1 MLSISSIKGDAAY
14 YSHEDNY
21 YASGSLESRWMGDG
35 AEQLGLKGEVANGD
49 MDAVR
54 QGMLPDG
61 TDLSRMVDGVNKHRA
76 GYDLTFS
83 APKSVSVM
91 ALVGED
97 RRFVDAHNQAVKVVM
112 EEVEQLVSAR
122 ITEEGKTETVLT
134 GNMVAALYNH
144 DTSRD
149 LDPQLHTHALVFN
162 VTYAEEKWRALA
174 SDTRMKTG
182 FSENLYATKIAL
194 GNLYRA
200 VLREQVEAM
209 GFETVTS
216 GKNGLWEMRDVPTE
230 VFSSRSQAISEAA
243 GPDASAKSRDVAALD
258 TRQAKA
264 WADPELLKADW
275 RRRLVDE
282 KFDIDGYVQLAQT
295 RAEPTVTSANRE
307 KPTDGLA
314 TPAVDSATNVR
325 SGEMNQTDIQRAV
338 SDTIS
343 ALSEKKVQFT
353 WSEMLA
359 GTVNRLPAAPG
370 LFDQAR
376 AGIEAAITSQQLIPL
391 DREKGIFTS
400 DIHLLNELS
409 VHQLARAALQEQIV
423 LTFPERSQARTI
435 PSGDAVSV
443 LGQDKSPVAI
453 LSGRGGA
460 LALLERTEDVAM
472 MARAQ
477 GREVMVIA
485 SDARSG
491 QFLSESPHLAGSVM
505 LRSQLKAETVLPVQS
520 TVIVDRAERLSLKET
535 LLLQEKAISAG
546 AQLLFMDTENRQ
558 GTGNALSVLKAAEVP
573 QYRFYGT
580 ELPEVRLVSEP
591 DKRTRYGQLAQE
603 YVRLSGE
610 GRDVVA
616 QVSGAREQQQLTD
629 VIRDARR
636 DAGEIGKEQVTL
648 RVLEPVWLDSKT
660 RHQRDSYRAGMV
672 MEQWDAK
679 KKTLTRYTVDRVAEA
694 TNSLVLVPESGERQ
708 TLRVTQLD
716 SSWSLY
722 RSRSLEVAEG
732 DRVRALGR
740 ELKGAI
746 KAKEPMTVMGL
757 EEGVVR
763 LRAGDR
769 ELRLPTDRAVKLTHD
784 YVESTGAGVSAV
796 RTVLAAVGPRGLN
809 KPTLNTLAQSGND
822 IRIYT
827 PLDAIQA
834 ALKVESVAA
843 VRLASDQI
851 RQVAEEDHLETAM
864 RANRDKLMSDAEQ
877 AVSLAIPRAQAGK
890 IELSEVNLL
899 SESVKSGMKLTVIKA
914 EVARQVTSGELI
926 QLDVV
931 QGSGNRL
938 LVPRV
943 AYEME
948 KNIIRHIAEGKD
960 TVPPLMALT
969 PASVLK
975 GLTEGQRM
983 ATRTVLENT
992 DRFMAIQGYAGVGK
1006 TTQFR
1011 AVMSALNTLSES
1023 VRPEVIG
1030 LGPTHRAVHEMQD
1043 AGVNARTLA
1052 SFLSETRLAIQ
1063 AGESPDFR
1071 NVLFLTDESS
1081 MVGNR
1086 DMAELYQLVAAG
1098 GGRMVSSGDT
1108 AQLQAISTGQPF
1120 RLVQQRSAIDTVVMQ
1135 EIVRQT
1141 PTLRPAIESII
1152 AGQVDTSLRQVDD
1165 VSPQQ
1170 VPRQEGAWVP
1180 DNSVVEIRKPE
1191 KEQEQGAASE
1201 QTAAQETTTPEQ
1213 LSLVRTN
1220 IIEAIRDDWMG
1231 RTPEAQQQTL
1241 IVAELNADRHAIND
1255 AIHAVRHEKGD
1266 TGAEERTFT
1275 VLEPLRVPDN
1285 ALRAVET
1292 FAEYTGA
1299 VALMNERY
1307 WMVAEANLQDGV
1319 VTLRNTEG
1327 ESVLV
1332 SPQQNTA
1339 QDISLFTHRG
1349 LTLSQGDRVRFTRS
1363 DTDRGYV
1370 ANSLW
1375 EVAGFTDDGA
1385 VRFRQGDQEK
1395 IVDPQKVIEDRHVDL
1410 AYALTV
1416 YGVQGASE
1424 RFVIALFGA
1433 EGGRKMMASLESL
1446 YVTLSRAK
1454 EHVQVY
1460 TDNFVT
1466 WSGLAGQSNAG
1477 KTAHELLHQD
1487 SDREALTGN
1496 RLLATAS
1503 RLDKTALGRRVLSE
1517 SGLTGESLARFIGAG
1532 KKYPTPY
1539 VALPVWTRHGREAGA
1554 LLTEIRLEDEGARVV
1569 LGEETRLRGGEDAQ
1583 FAGLQASR
1591 NGQTLVAD
1599 STEAALRLAQNNPES
1614 GVIIRLHGEDKLLNA
1629 ARLTGGRIME
1639 PEDTVQSIRAVAD
1652 AENAAK
1658 ADDPIGLVPD
1668 EQQKLEEAQ
1677 DKAARELVEKTRN
1690 ETLAVMPASDIDKR
1704 DPLLSPDDERR
1715 LREGADRTFRELDD
1729 AARAVAADERGTRQQ
1744 VREQMQRTERE
1755 WVTNPPE
1762 KAIELE
1768 KTLGGD

>member
-1 MLSISSIKGDAAY
+1 MLSISSIKGDAGY

-21 YASGSLESRWMGDG
+21 YASGSLDSRWMGEG
-35 AEQLGLKGEVANGD
+35 AEKLGLKGEVASAD

-54 QGMLPDG
+54 QGKLPDG
-61 TDLSRMVDGVNKHRA
+61 SDLSRMVNGVNKHRS

-97 RRFVDAHNQAVKVVM
+97 RRFIEAHNRAVAVVM
-112 EEVEQLVSAR
+112 QEVEKLVSAR

-162 VTYAEEKWRALA
+162 ATFADEKWRSLA

-194 GNLYRA
+194 GNLYRSA
-200 VLREQVEAM
+200 LREDIESM
-209 GFETVTS
+209 GFETVTA
-216 GKNGLWEMRDVPTE
+216 GKNGLWELKDVPVD
-230 VFSSRSQAISEAA
+230 VFSSRSQAIREAA

-275 RRRLVDE
+275 RRRLADE
-282 KFDIDGYVQLAQT
+282 KFDIDGYIRQAQA
-295 RAEPTVTSANRE
+295 RVEVPGTVAGGHSGIHA
-307 KPTDGLA
+307 PDLSGGA
-314 TPAVDSATNVR
+314 S
-325 SGEMNQTDIQRAV
+325 SGEIADEQVRKAV

-359 GTVNRLPAAPG
+359 GTVNRLPSAPG
-370 LFDQAR
+370 LFEQAR
-376 AGIEAAITSQQLIPL
+376 AGIDAAIEGQRLIPL

-409 VHQLARAALQEQIV
+409 VHQLARTAIQEQTV
-423 LTFPERSQARTI
+423 LVFPERAQERDTPA
-435 PSGDAVSV
+435 GDAVSV
-443 LGQDKSPVAI
+443 LMQDKSPVAI

-460 LALLERTEDVAM
+460 QALRERTEDVAM
-472 MARAQ
+472 MARSQ

-485 SDARSG
+485 ADGRSG
-491 QFLSESPHLAGSVM
+491 QFMSESPHLAGHVM
-505 LRSQLKAETVLPVQS
+505 LRSQMNADTVLPVQG
-520 TVIVDRAERLSLKET
+520 TVIVDRAERLSLKEMV
-535 LLLQEKAISAG
+535 LLQEKALSVG
-546 AQLLFMDTENRQ
+546 AQLIFMDTENRQ
-558 GTGNALSVLKAAEVP
+558 GTGNALSVLKEAGIP
-573 QYRFYGT
+573 QYRFYST
-580 ELPEVRLVSEP
+580 QLPEVRLVSEA
-591 DKRTRYGQLAQE
+591 DKRSRYGQLAQD
-603 YVRLSGE
+603 YVRLSAE
-610 GRDVVA
+610 GQDVVA
-616 QVSGAREQQQLTD
+616 QVTGAREQQQLTD

-636 DAGEIGKEQVTL
+636 EAGELGREQMTI

-660 RHQRDSYRAGMV
+660 RHQRDNYRAGMV
-672 MEQWDAK
+672 MEQWDAEK
-679 KKTLTRYTVDRVAEA
+679 KMMTRHTIDRVAEA
-694 TNSLVLVPESGERQ
+694 TNSLVLLGEDGSRL
-708 TLRVTQLD
+708 TLKVSQLD
-716 SSWSLY
+716 GSWSLY
-722 RSRSLEVAEG
+722 RSRTLAVSEG
-732 DRVRALGR
+732 DRIRALGR

-746 KAKEPMTVMGL
+746 KAKEQFTVTAL
-757 EEGVVR
+757 ENGAIR
-763 LRAGDR
+763 LRSGER
-769 ELRLPTDRAVKLTHD
+769 ELRLPTERAVKLAHD
-784 YVESTGAGVSAV
+784 YVEGTGAGTSAS
-796 RTVLAAVGPRGLN
+796 RTVLAAVGPRALN
-809 KPTLNTLAQSGND
+809 KQVLNALAQSGGE

-827 PLDAIQA
+827 PLEAGQA
-834 ALKVESVAA
+834 ARKVESVSA
-843 VRLASDQI
+843 VRLASDQL
-851 RQVAEEDHLETAM
+851 RQSTGEANLDTAIQAS
-864 RANRDKLMSDAEQ
+864 RERLMSDAEQ
-877 AVSLAIPRAQAGK
+877 AVNLAIPRAQQGQVH
-890 IELSEVNLL
+890 LSELTLL
-899 SESVKSGMKLTVIKA
+899 AEAVKSGQRLADVRA
-914 EVARQVTSGELI
+914 EITRQVDSGALI
-926 QLDVV
+926 KLDSIAGV
-931 QGSGNRL
+931 GNRV

-948 KNIIRHIAEGKD
+948 KSIIRHIAEGKD
-960 TVPPLMALT
+960 AVQPLMALT
-969 PASVLK
+969 PASVLS
-975 GLTEGQRM
+975 GLTAGQRE

-1011 AVMSALNTLSES
+1011 AVMGALNTLSES
-1023 VRPEVIG
+1023 VRPQVIG
-1030 LGPTHRAVHEMQD
+1030 LGPTHRAVHEMRE
-1043 AGVNARTLA
+1043 AGVDARTLA
-1052 SFLSETRLAIQ
+1052 SFLSETRQAIQ
-1063 AGESPDFR
+1063 AGETPDFR

-1141 PTLRPAIESII
+1141 PALRPAIESII

-1170 VPRQEGAWVP
+1170 VPRQAGAWVP
-1180 DNSVVEIRKPE
+1180 EKSVMEIRKPE
-1191 KEQEQGAASE
+1191 KEPEQGR
-1201 QTAAQETTTPEQ
+1201 TAALEALKPEQ
-1213 LSLVRTN
+1213 LSPARTD
-1220 IIEAIRDDWMG
+1220 IIAAIRDDWMG

-1241 IVAELNADRHAIND
+1241 IMAELNADRHAINE
-1255 AIHAVRHEKGD
+1255 AIHVARHEKGD

-1285 ALRAVET
+1285 ALRAAET

-1299 VALMNERY
+1299 VAMMNERY
-1307 WMVAEANLQDGV
+1307 WTVADVNPQDGV
-1319 VTLRNTEG
+1319 VTLRNTDG
-1327 ESVLV
+1327 ESALI

-1339 QDISLFTHRG
+1339 QDISLFTHRE

-1375 EVAGFTDDGA
+1375 EVAGFTEEGGI
-1385 VRFRQGDQEK
+1385 RFRQGEQEK
-1395 IVDPQKVIEDRHVDL
+1395 IVDPQAMTEDRHIDL

-1424 RFVIALFGA
+1424 RFAIALTGT
-1433 EGGRKMMASLESL
+1433 EGGRKRMASLEST

-1460 TDNFVT
+1460 TDNLEDWQQQVRQT
-1466 WSGLAGQSNAG
+1466 NGG
-1477 KTAHELLHQD
+1477 KTAHDLLHEK
-1487 SDREALTGN
+1487 SDRESDTGN

-1503 RLDKTALGRRVLSE
+1503 RLDKTALGRRVLAE
-1517 SGLTGESLARFIGAG
+1517 NGLEGETMARFIAAG
-1532 KKYPTPY
+1532 KKYPSPY
-1539 VALPVWTRHGREAGA
+1539 VALPVWTRHGKEAGA
-1554 LLTEIRLEDEGARVV
+1554 LLTEIRIEDDGMRVV
-1569 LGEETRLRGGEDAQ
+1569 LSEESRLRGGEDAQ

-1591 NGQTLVAD
+1591 NGQTLIAD
-1599 STEAALRLAQNNPES
+1599 SADAALRLAQENPES
-1614 GVIIRLHGEDKLLNA
+1614 GVVIRLHGEERLLNA
-1629 ARLTGGRIME
+1629 ARLTGGRITE
-1639 PEDTVQSIRAVAD
+1639 PDELSRALRNVAD
-1652 AENAAK
+1652 AETAAK
-1658 ADDPIGLVPD
+1658 AEDPITLPPD
-1668 EQQKLEEAQ
+1668 EQQKLAEAQ
-1677 DKAARELVEKTRN
+1677 EKAARELAEQARRELLSVAPQKDE
-1690 ETLAVMPASDIDKR
+1690 DKR
-1704 DPLLSPDDERR
+1704 DPLLSADDERR
-1715 LREGADRTFRELDD
+1715 LRDGTERESRELDE
-1729 AARAVAADERGTRQQ
+1729 AVREAVAGGRGARQQ

-1755 WVTNPPE
+1755 WVVKMPE
-1762 KAIELE
+1762 KEIELE

>member
-1 MLSISSIKGDAAY
+1 MLSISSIKGDAGY

-21 YASGSLESRWMGDG
+21 YASGSLDSRWMGEG
-35 AEQLGLKGEVANGD
+35 AEKLGLKGEVASAD

-54 QGMLPDG
+54 QGKLPDG
-61 TDLSRMVDGVNKHRA
+61 SDLSRMVNGVNKHRS

-97 RRFVDAHNQAVKVVM
+97 RRFIEAHNRAVAVVM
-112 EEVEQLVSAR
+112 QEVEKLVSAR

-162 VTYAEEKWRALA
+162 ATFADEKWRSLA

-182 FSENLYATKIAL
+182 FSENLYATKIAF
-194 GNLYRA
+194 GNLYRSA
-200 VLREQVEAM
+200 LREDVESM
-209 GFETVTS
+209 GFETVTA
-216 GKNGLWEMRDVPTE
+216 GKNGLWELKDVPVD
-230 VFSSRSQAISEAA
+230 VFSSRSQAIREAA

-275 RRRLVDE
+275 RRRLADE
-282 KFDIDGYVQLAQT
+282 KFDIDGYIRQAQA
-295 RAEPTVTSANRE
+295 RVEVP
-307 KPTDGLA
+307 G
-314 TPAVDSATNVR
+314 AVAGGHSGIHAPDLSGGAS
-325 SGEMNQTDIQRAV
+325 SGEIADEQVRKAV

-359 GTVNRLPAAPG
+359 GTVNRLPSAPG
-370 LFDQAR
+370 LFEQAR
-376 AGIEAAITSQQLIPL
+376 AGIDAAIERQRLIPL

-409 VHQLARAALQEQIV
+409 VHQLARTAIQEQTV
-423 LTFPERSQARTI
+423 LVFPERAQERDI
-435 PSGDAVSV
+435 PAGDAVSV
-443 LGQDKSPVAI
+443 LTQDKSPVAI

-460 LALLERTEDVAM
+460 QALRERTEDVAM
-472 MARAQ
+472 MARSQ

-485 SDARSG
+485 ADGRSG
-491 QFLSESPHLAGSVM
+491 QFMSESPHLAGHVM
-505 LRSQLKAETVLPVQS
+505 LRSQMNADTVLPVQG
-520 TVIVDRAERLSLKET
+520 TVIVDRAERLSLKEMV
-535 LLLQEKAISAG
+535 LLQEKALSAG
-546 AQLLFMDTENRQ
+546 AQLIFMDTENRQ
-558 GTGNALSVLKAAEVP
+558 GTGNALSVLKEAGIP

-580 ELPEVRLVSEP
+580 QLPEVRLVSEA
-591 DKRTRYGQLAQE
+591 DKRSRYGQLAQD
-603 YVRLSGE
+603 YVRLSAE

-616 QVSGAREQQQLTD
+616 QVTGAREQQQLTD
-629 VIRDARR
+629 IIRDARR
-636 DAGEIGKEQVTL
+636 EAGELGREQMTI

-660 RHQRDSYRAGMV
+660 RHQRDNYRAGMV
-672 MEQWDAK
+672 MEQWDAEK
-679 KKTLTRYTVDRVAEA
+679 KMMTRHTIDRVAEA
-694 TNSLVLVPESGERQ
+694 TNSLVLLGEDGSRL
-708 TLRVTQLD
+708 TLKVSQLD
-716 SSWSLY
+716 GSWSLY
-722 RSRSLEVAEG
+722 RSRTLAVSEG
-732 DRVRALGR
+732 DRLRALGR

-746 KAKEPMTVMGL
+746 KAKEQFTVTAL
-757 EEGVVR
+757 ENGAIR
-763 LRAGDR
+763 LRSGDR
-769 ELRLPTDRAVKLTHD
+769 ELRLPTERAVKLAHD
-784 YVESTGAGVSAV
+784 YVEGTGAGTSVS

-809 KPTLNTLAQSGND
+809 KQVLNALAQSGGD

-827 PLDAIQA
+827 PLETGQA
-834 ALKVESVAA
+834 ARKVESVSA
-843 VRLASDQI
+843 VRLASDQV
-851 RQVAEEDHLETAM
+851 RQSTGEANLDTAIQAS
-864 RANRDKLMSDAEQ
+864 RERLMSDAEQ
-877 AVSLAIPRAQAGK
+877 AVNLAIPRAQQGQVH
-890 IELSEVNLL
+890 LSELTLL
-899 SESVKSGMKLTVIKA
+899 AEAVKSGQRLADVRA
-914 EVARQVTSGELI
+914 EITRQVDSGALI
-926 QLDVV
+926 KLDSVAGV
-931 QGSGNRL
+931 GNRV

-948 KNIIRHIAEGKD
+948 KSIIRHIAEGKD
-960 TVPPLMALT
+960 AVQPLMALT
-969 PASVLK
+969 PASVLS
-975 GLTEGQRM
+975 GLTAGQRE

-1011 AVMSALNTLSES
+1011 AVMGALNTLSES
-1023 VRPEVIG
+1023 VRPQVIG
-1030 LGPTHRAVHEMQD
+1030 LGPTHRAVHEMRE
-1043 AGVNARTLA
+1043 AGVDARTLA
-1052 SFLSETRLAIQ
+1052 SFLSETRQAIQ
-1063 AGESPDFR
+1063 AGETPDFR

-1141 PTLRPAIESII
+1141 PALRPAIESII

-1170 VPRQEGAWVP
+1170 VPRQAGAWVP
-1180 DNSVVEIRKPE
+1180 EKSVMEIRKPE
-1191 KEQEQGAASE
+1191 KEPEPEQGR
-1201 QTAAQETTTPEQ
+1201 TAAQEALKPEQ
-1213 LSLVRTN
+1213 LSPARTD
-1220 IIEAIRDDWMG
+1220 IIAAIRDDWMG

-1241 IVAELNADRHAIND
+1241 IMAELNADRHAINE
-1255 AIHAVRHEKGD
+1255 AIHVARHEKGD

-1285 ALRAVET
+1285 ALRAAET

-1299 VALMNERY
+1299 VAMMNERY
-1307 WMVAEANLQDGV
+1307 WTVAEVDTQDAV
-1319 VTLRNTEG
+1319 VTLRNADG
-1327 ESVLV
+1327 ESVLL

-1339 QDISLFTHRG
+1339 QDISLFTPRD
-1349 LTLSQGDRVRFTRS
+1349 LTISQGDRVRFTRS

-1375 EVAGFTDDGA
+1375 EVAGFTDEGA
-1385 VRFRQGDQEK
+1385 IRFRQGGQEK
-1395 IVDPQKVIEDRHVDL
+1395 IVDPQAMTEDRHIDL

-1424 RFVIALFGA
+1424 RFAIALTGT
-1433 EGGRKMMASLESL
+1433 EGGRKRMASLEST

-1460 TDNFVT
+1460 TDNLEDWQQQVR
-1466 WSGLAGQSNAG
+1466 QSDGG
-1477 KTAHELLHQD
+1477 KTAHDLLHEK
-1487 SDREALTGN
+1487 SDRESDTGN

-1503 RLDKTALGRRVLSE
+1503 RLDKTALGRRVLAE
-1517 SGLTGESLARFIGAG
+1517 NGLEGETMARFIAAG
-1532 KKYPTPY
+1532 KKYPSPY
-1539 VALPVWTRHGREAGA
+1539 VALPVWSRHGKEAGA
-1554 LLTEIRLEDEGARVV
+1554 LLTEIRIEDDGMRVV
-1569 LGEETRLRGGEDAQ
+1569 LSEESRLRGGEDAQ

-1591 NGQTLVAD
+1591 NGQTLIAD
-1599 STEAALRLAQNNPES
+1599 SADAALRLAQENPES
-1614 GVIIRLHGEDKLLNA
+1614 GVVIRLHGEERLLNA
-1629 ARLTGGRIME
+1629 ARLTGGRITE
-1639 PEDTVQSIRAVAD
+1639 PDELSRALRNVAD
-1652 AENAAK
+1652 AETAAK
-1658 ADDPIGLVPD
+1658 AEDPITLPPD
-1668 EQQKLEEAQ
+1668 EQQKLAEVQE
-1677 DKAARELVEKTRN
+1677 KAARELAEQARRELLSVAPQKDE
-1690 ETLAVMPASDIDKR
+1690 DKR
-1704 DPLLSPDDERR
+1704 DPLLSADDERR
-1715 LREGADRTFRELDD
+1715 LRDGTERESRELDE
-1729 AARAVAADERGTRQQ
+1729 AVREAVAGGRGARQQ

-1755 WVTNPPE
+1755 WVVKMPE
-1762 KAIELE
+1762 KEIELE

>member
-1 MLSISSIKGDAAY
+1 MLSISSIKGDAGY

-21 YASGSLESRWMGDG
+21 YASGSLDSRWMGEG
-35 AEQLGLKGEVANGD
+35 AEKLGLKGEVASAD

-54 QGMLPDG
+54 QGKLSDG
-61 TDLSRMVDGVNKHRA
+61 SDLSRMVNGVNKHRS

-97 RRFVDAHNQAVKVVM
+97 RRFIEAHNRAVAVVM
-112 EEVEQLVSAR
+112 QEVEKLVSAR

-162 VTYAEEKWRALA
+162 ATFAGEKWRSLA

-194 GNLYRA
+194 GNLYRSA
-200 VLREQVEAM
+200 LREDVESM
-209 GFETVTS
+209 GFETVAA
-216 GKNGLWEMRDVPTE
+216 GKNGLWELKDVPVD
-230 VFSSRSQAISEAA
+230 VFSSRSQTIREAA

-275 RRRLVDE
+275 RRRLADE
-282 KFDIDGYVQLAQT
+282 KFDIDGYIRQAQA
-295 RAEPTVTSANRE
+295 RVEVP
-307 KPTDGLA
+307 G
-314 TPAVDSATNVR
+314 AVAGRHSGIHAPDLSGGAS
-325 SGEMNQTDIQRAV
+325 SGEIADEQVRKAV

-359 GTVNRLPAAPG
+359 GTVNRLPSAPG
-370 LFDQAR
+370 LFEQAR
-376 AGIEAAITSQQLIPL
+376 AGIDAAIEGQRLIPL

-409 VHQLARAALQEQIV
+409 VHQLARTAIQEQTV
-423 LTFPERSQARTI
+423 LLFPERAQERDI
-435 PSGDAVSV
+435 PAGDAVSV
-443 LGQDKSPVAI
+443 LTQDKSPVAI

-460 LALLERTEDVAM
+460 QALRERTEDVAM
-472 MARAQ
+472 MARSQ

-485 SDARSG
+485 ADGRSG
-491 QFLSESPHLAGSVM
+491 QFMSESPHLAGHVM
-505 LRSQLKAETVLPVQS
+505 LRSQMNADTVLPVQG

-535 LLLQEKAISAG
+535 VLLQEKALSAG
-546 AQLLFMDTENRQ
+546 AQLIFMDTENRQ
-558 GTGNALSVLKAAEVP
+558 GTGNALSVLKEAGIP

-580 ELPEVRLVSEP
+580 QLPEVRLVSEA
-591 DKRTRYGQLAQE
+591 DKRSRYSQLAQD
-603 YVRLSGE
+603 YVRLSAE

-616 QVSGAREQQQLTD
+616 QVTGAREQQQLTD
-629 VIRDARR
+629 IIRGSRR
-636 DAGEIGKEQVTL
+636 EAGELGREQMTL
-648 RVLEPVWLDSKT
+648 QVLEPVWLDSKT
-660 RHQRDSYRAGMV
+660 RHQRDNYRAGMV
-672 MEQWDAK
+672 MEHWDAE
-679 KKTLTRYTVDRVAEA
+679 KKTMTRHTIDRVAEA
-694 TNSLVLVPESGERQ
+694 TNSLVLQGEDGSRL
-708 TLRVTQLD
+708 TLKVSQLD
-716 SSWSLY
+716 GSWSLY
-722 RSRSLEVAEG
+722 RSRTLTVSEG

-746 KAKEPMTVMGL
+746 KAKEQFTVTAL
-757 EEGVVR
+757 ENGAIR
-763 LRAGDR
+763 LRSGDR
-769 ELRLPTDRAVKLTHD
+769 ELRLPTERAVKLAHD
-784 YVESTGAGVSAV
+784 YVEGTGAGTSAS
-796 RTVLAAVGPRGLN
+796 RTVLAAVGPRSLN
-809 KPTLNTLAQSGND
+809 KQVLNALAQSGGD

-827 PLDAIQA
+827 PLEAGQA
-834 ALKVESVAA
+834 ARKVENVSS
-843 VRLASDQI
+843 VRLASDQV
-851 RQVAEEDHLETAM
+851 RQSTGETNLDTAIQAS
-864 RANRDKLMSDAEQ
+864 RERLMSDAEQ
-877 AVSLAIPRAQAGK
+877 AVNLAIPRAQQGQVY
-890 IELSEVNLL
+890 LSEIALL
-899 SESVKSGMKLTVIKA
+899 SEAVKSGQPLADVRTEI
-914 EVARQVTSGELI
+914 ARQVNSGELI
-926 QLDVV
+926 QLDSVSGV
-931 QGSGNRL
+931 GNRV

-948 KNIIRHIAEGKD
+948 KSIIRHIAEGKD
-960 TVPPLMALT
+960 AVQPLMALT
-969 PASVLK
+969 PASVLA
-975 GLTEGQRM
+975 GLTAGQRE

-1011 AVMSALNTLSES
+1011 AVMGALNTLSES
-1023 VRPEVIG
+1023 VRPQVIG
-1030 LGPTHRAVHEMQD
+1030 LGPTHRAVHEMRE
-1043 AGVNARTLA
+1043 AGVEARTLA
-1052 SFLSETRLAIQ
+1052 SFLSETRQAIQ
-1063 AGESPDFR
+1063 AGETPDFR

-1108 AQLQAISTGQPF
+1108 AQLQAVSTGQPF

-1141 PTLRPAIESII
+1141 PALRPAIESII
-1152 AGQVDTSLRQVDD
+1152 AGQVETSLRQVGD
-1165 VSPQQ
+1165 VSPLQ

-1180 DNSVVEIRKPE
+1180 EKSVMEIRAPK
-1191 KEQEQGAASE
+1191 KGQGQDTPAAGE
-1201 QTAAQETTTPEQ
+1201 QTLTPEQ
-1213 LSLVRTN
+1213 LSLVRTD

-1241 IVAELNADRHAIND
+1241 VVAELNADRHAINA
-1255 AIHAVRHEKGD
+1255 AIHAARHEKGD

-1285 ALRAVET
+1285 ALRAAET

-1299 VALMNERY
+1299 VAMMNERY
-1307 WMVAEANLQDGV
+1307 WTVAEVNTQDAV
-1319 VTLRNTEG
+1319 VTLRNADG
-1327 ESVLV
+1327 ESVLL

-1339 QDISLFTHRG
+1339 QDISLFTPRE
-1349 LTLSQGDRVRFTRS
+1349 LTVSQGDRVRFTRS

-1385 VRFRQGDQEK
+1385 IRFRQGEQEK
-1395 IVDPQKVIEDRHVDL
+1395 IVDPQAMTEDRHIDL

-1424 RFVIALFGA
+1424 RFAIALTGT
-1433 EGGRKMMASLESL
+1433 EGGRKRMASLEST

-1460 TDNFVT
+1460 TDNLEDWQQQVR
-1466 WSGLAGQSNAG
+1466 QSDGG
-1477 KTAHELLHQD
+1477 KTAHDLLHEK
-1487 SDREALTGN
+1487 SDRESDTGN

-1503 RLDKTALGRRVLSE
+1503 RLDKTALGRRVLAE
-1517 SGLTGESLARFIGAG
+1517 NGLEGETMARFIAAG
-1532 KKYPTPY
+1532 KKYPAPY
-1539 VALPVWTRHGREAGA
+1539 VALPVWNRHGKEAGA
-1554 LLTEIRLEDEGARVV
+1554 LLTEIRIEDDGMRVV
-1569 LGEETRLRGGEDAQ
+1569 LSEESRLRAGEDAQ

-1591 NGQTLVAD
+1591 NGQTLIAD
-1599 STEAALRLAQNNPES
+1599 DAQTALRLAQENPES
-1614 GVIIRLHGEDKLLNA
+1614 GVVIRLHGEERLLNA
-1629 ARLTGGRIME
+1629 ARLTGGRITE
-1639 PEDTVQSIRAVAD
+1639 PDEVARTVRSVAE
-1652 AENAAK
+1652 AESVAK
-1658 ADDPIGLVPD
+1658 AEDPITLPPD
-1668 EQQKLEEAQ
+1668 EQQKLAEAQ
-1677 DKAARELVEKTRN
+1677 EKAARELAEQARRELLSVAPQKDEG
-1690 ETLAVMPASDIDKR
+1690 KR
-1704 DPLLSPDDERR
+1704 DPLLSADDERR
-1715 LREGADRTFRELDD
+1715 LRDNSEREIRELDE
-1729 AARAVAADERGTRQQ
+1729 AVREAVADGRGARQQ
-1744 VREQMQRTERE
+1744 VREQILRTERE
-1755 WVTNPPE
+1755 WVVNMPE
-1762 KAIELE
+1762 KEIEME

>member
-1 MLSISSIKGDAAY
+1 MLSISSIKGDAGY

-21 YASGSLESRWMGDG
+21 YASGSLDSRWMGEG
-35 AEQLGLKGEVANGD
+35 AEKLGLKGEVASAD

-54 QGMLPDG
+54 QGKLPDG
-61 TDLSRMVDGVNKHRA
+61 SDLSRMVNGVNKHRS

-97 RRFVDAHNQAVKVVM
+97 RRFIEAHNRAVAVVM
-112 EEVEQLVSAR
+112 QEVEKLVSAR

-162 VTYAEEKWRALA
+162 ATFADEKWRSLA

-182 FSENLYATKIAL
+182 FSENLYATKIAF
-194 GNLYRA
+194 GNLYRSA
-200 VLREQVEAM
+200 LREDVESM
-209 GFETVTS
+209 GFETVTA
-216 GKNGLWEMRDVPTE
+216 GKNGLWELKDVPVD
-230 VFSSRSQAISEAA
+230 VFSSRSQAIREAA

-275 RRRLVDE
+275 RRRLADE
-282 KFDIDGYVQLAQT
+282 KFDIDGYIRQAQA
-295 RAEPTVTSANRE
+295 RVEVP
-307 KPTDGLA
+307 G
-314 TPAVDSATNVR
+314 AVAGGHSGIHAPDLSGGAS
-325 SGEMNQTDIQRAV
+325 SGEIADEQVRKAV

-359 GTVNRLPAAPG
+359 GTVNRLPSAPG
-370 LFDQAR
+370 LFEQAR
-376 AGIEAAITSQQLIPL
+376 AGIDAAIERQRLIPL

-409 VHQLARAALQEQIV
+409 VHQLARTAIQEQTV
-423 LTFPERSQARTI
+423 LVFPERAQERDI
-435 PSGDAVSV
+435 PAGDAVSV
-443 LGQDKSPVAI
+443 LTQDKSPVAI

-460 LALLERTEDVAM
+460 QALRERTEDVAM
-472 MARAQ
+472 MARSQ

-485 SDARSG
+485 ADGRSG
-491 QFLSESPHLAGSVM
+491 QFMSESPHLAGHVM
-505 LRSQLKAETVLPVQS
+505 LRSQMNADTVLPVQG
-520 TVIVDRAERLSLKET
+520 TVIVDRAERLSLKEMV
-535 LLLQEKAISAG
+535 LLQEKALSAG
-546 AQLLFMDTENRQ
+546 AQLIFMDTENRQ
-558 GTGNALSVLKAAEVP
+558 GTGNALSVLKEAGIP

-580 ELPEVRLVSEP
+580 QLPEVRLVSEA
-591 DKRTRYGQLAQE
+591 DKRSRYGQLAQD
-603 YVRLSGE
+603 YVRLSAE

-616 QVSGAREQQQLTD
+616 QVTGAREQQQLTD
-629 VIRDARR
+629 IIRDARR
-636 DAGEIGKEQVTL
+636 EAGELGREQMTI

-660 RHQRDSYRAGMV
+660 RHQRDNYRAGMV
-672 MEQWDAK
+672 MEQWDAEK
-679 KKTLTRYTVDRVAEA
+679 KMMTRHTIDRVAEA
-694 TNSLVLVPESGERQ
+694 TNSLVLQGEDGRRL
-708 TLRVTQLD
+708 TLKVSQLD
-716 SSWSLY
+716 GSWSLY
-722 RSRSLEVAEG
+722 RSRTLAVSEG
-732 DRVRALGR
+732 DRLRALGR

-746 KAKEPMTVMGL
+746 KAKEQFTVTAL
-757 EEGVVR
+757 ENGAIR
-763 LRAGDR
+763 LRSGDR
-769 ELRLPTDRAVKLTHD
+769 ELRLPTERAVKLAHD
-784 YVESTGAGVSAV
+784 YVEGTGAGTSVS

-809 KPTLNTLAQSGND
+809 KQVLNALAQSGGD

-827 PLDAIQA
+827 PLETGQA
-834 ALKVESVAA
+834 ARKVESVSA
-843 VRLASDQI
+843 VRLASDQV
-851 RQVAEEDHLETAM
+851 RQSTGEANLDTAIQAS
-864 RANRDKLMSDAEQ
+864 RERLMSDAEQ
-877 AVSLAIPRAQAGK
+877 AVNLAIPRAQQGQVH
-890 IELSEVNLL
+890 LSELTLL
-899 SESVKSGMKLTVIKA
+899 AEAVKSGQRLADVRA
-914 EVARQVTSGELI
+914 EITRQVDSGALI
-926 QLDVV
+926 KLDSVAGV
-931 QGSGNRL
+931 GNRV

-948 KNIIRHIAEGKD
+948 KSIIRHIAEGKD
-960 TVPPLMALT
+960 AVQPLMALT
-969 PASVLK
+969 PASVLS
-975 GLTEGQRM
+975 GLTAGQRE

-1011 AVMSALNTLSES
+1011 AVMGALNTLSES
-1023 VRPEVIG
+1023 VRPQVIG
-1030 LGPTHRAVHEMQD
+1030 LGPTHRAVHEMRE
-1043 AGVNARTLA
+1043 AGVDARTLA
-1052 SFLSETRLAIQ
+1052 SFLSETRQAIQ
-1063 AGESPDFR
+1063 AGETPDFR

-1141 PTLRPAIESII
+1141 PALRPAIESII

-1170 VPRQEGAWVP
+1170 VPRQAGAWVP
-1180 DNSVVEIRKPE
+1180 EKSVMEIRKPE
-1191 KEQEQGAASE
+1191 KEPEPEQGR
-1201 QTAAQETTTPEQ
+1201 TAAQEALKPEQ
-1213 LSLVRTN
+1213 LSPARTD
-1220 IIEAIRDDWMG
+1220 IIAAIRDDWMG

-1241 IVAELNADRHAIND
+1241 IMAELNADRHAINE
-1255 AIHAVRHEKGD
+1255 AIHVARHEKGD

-1285 ALRAVET
+1285 ALRAAET

-1299 VALMNERY
+1299 VAMMNERY
-1307 WMVAEANLQDGV
+1307 WTVAEVDTQDAV
-1319 VTLRNTEG
+1319 VTLRNADG
-1327 ESVLV
+1327 ESVLL

-1339 QDISLFTHRG
+1339 QDISLFTPRD
-1349 LTLSQGDRVRFTRS
+1349 LTISQGDRVRFTRS

-1375 EVAGFTDDGA
+1375 EVAGFTDEGA
-1385 VRFRQGDQEK
+1385 IRFRQGDQEK
-1395 IVDPQKVIEDRHVDL
+1395 IVDPQAMTEDRHIDL

-1424 RFVIALFGA
+1424 RFAIALTGT
-1433 EGGRKMMASLESL
+1433 EGGRKRMASLEST

-1460 TDNFVT
+1460 TDNLEDWQQQVRQT
-1466 WSGLAGQSNAG
+1466 DGG
-1477 KTAHELLHQD
+1477 KTAHDLLHEK
-1487 SDREALTGN
+1487 SDRESDTGN

-1503 RLDKTALGRRVLSE
+1503 RLDKTALGRRVLAE
-1517 SGLTGESLARFIGAG
+1517 NGLEGETMARFIAAG
-1532 KKYPTPY
+1532 KKYPSPY
-1539 VALPVWTRHGREAGA
+1539 VALPVWTRHGKEAGA
-1554 LLTEIRLEDEGARVV
+1554 LLTEIRIEDDGMRVV
-1569 LGEETRLRGGEDAQ
+1569 LSEESRLRGGEDAQ

-1591 NGQTLVAD
+1591 NGQTLIAD
-1599 STEAALRLAQNNPES
+1599 SADAALRLAQENPES
-1614 GVIIRLHGEDKLLNA
+1614 GVVIRLHGEERLLNA
-1629 ARLTGGRIME
+1629 ARLTGGRITE
-1639 PEDTVQSIRAVAD
+1639 PDELSRALRNVAD
-1652 AENAAK
+1652 AETAAK
-1658 ADDPIGLVPD
+1658 AEDPITLPPD
-1668 EQQKLEEAQ
+1668 EQQKLAEVQE
-1677 DKAARELVEKTRN
+1677 KAARELAEQARRELLSVAPQKDE
-1690 ETLAVMPASDIDKR
+1690 DKR
-1704 DPLLSPDDERR
+1704 DPLLSADDERR
-1715 LREGADRTFRELDD
+1715 LRDGTERESRELDE
-1729 AARAVAADERGTRQQ
+1729 AVREAVAGGRGARQQ

-1755 WVTNPPE
+1755 WGVKMPE
-1762 KAIELE
+1762 KEIELE

>member
-1 MLSISSIKGDAAY
+1 MLSISSIKGDAGY

-21 YASGSLESRWMGDG
+21 YASGSLDSRWMGEG
-35 AEQLGLKGEVANGD
+35 AEKLGLKGEVASAD

-54 QGMLPDG
+54 QGKLPDG
-61 TDLSRMVDGVNKHRA
+61 SDLSRMVNGVNKHRS

-97 RRFVDAHNQAVKVVM
+97 RRFIEAHNRAVAVVM
-112 EEVEQLVSAR
+112 QEVEKLVSAR

-162 VTYAEEKWRALA
+162 ATFAGEKWRSLA

-194 GNLYRA
+194 GNLYRSA
-200 VLREQVEAM
+200 LREDVESM
-209 GFETVTS
+209 GFETVAA
-216 GKNGLWEMRDVPTE
+216 GKNGLWELKDVPVD
-230 VFSSRSQAISEAA
+230 VFSSRSQTIREAA

-275 RRRLVDE
+275 RRRLADE
-282 KFDIDGYVQLAQT
+282 KFDIDGYIRQAQA
-295 RAEPTVTSANRE
+295 RVEVP
-307 KPTDGLA
+307 G
-314 TPAVDSATNVR
+314 AVAGGHSGIHAPDLSGGAS
-325 SGEMNQTDIQRAV
+325 SGEIADEQVRKAV

-359 GTVNRLPAAPG
+359 GTVNRLPSAPG
-370 LFDQAR
+370 LFEQAR
-376 AGIEAAITSQQLIPL
+376 AGIDAAIEGQRLIPL

-409 VHQLARAALQEQIV
+409 VHQLARTAIQEQTV
-423 LTFPERSQARTI
+423 LLFPERAQERDI
-435 PSGDAVSV
+435 PAGDAVSV
-443 LGQDKSPVAI
+443 LTQDKSPVAI

-460 LALLERTEDVAM
+460 QALRERTEDVAM
-472 MARAQ
+472 MARSQ

-485 SDARSG
+485 ADGRSG
-491 QFLSESPHLAGSVM
+491 QFMSESPHLAGHVM
-505 LRSQLKAETVLPVQS
+505 LRSQMNADTVLPVQG

-535 LLLQEKAISAG
+535 VLLQEKALSAG
-546 AQLLFMDTENRQ
+546 AQLIFMDTENRQ
-558 GTGNALSVLKAAEVP
+558 GTGNALSVLKEAGIP
-573 QYRFYGT
+573 QYRFYST
-580 ELPEVRLVSEP
+580 QLPEVRLVSEA
-591 DKRTRYGQLAQE
+591 DKRSRYSQLAQD
-603 YVRLSGE
+603 YVRLSAE

-616 QVSGAREQQQLTD
+616 QVTGAREQQQLTD
-629 VIRDARR
+629 IIRESRR
-636 DAGEIGKEQVTL
+636 EAGELGREQMTL
-648 RVLEPVWLDSKT
+648 QVLEPVWLDSKT
-660 RHQRDSYRAGMV
+660 RHQRDNYRAGMV
-672 MEQWDAK
+672 MEHWDAE
-679 KKTLTRYTVDRVAEA
+679 KKTMTRHTIDRVAEA
-694 TNSLVLVPESGERQ
+694 TNSLVLQGEDGSRL
-708 TLRVTQLD
+708 TLKVSQLD
-716 SSWSLY
+716 GSWSLY
-722 RSRSLEVAEG
+722 RSRTLAVSEG

-746 KAKEPMTVMGL
+746 KAKEQFTVTAL
-757 EEGVVR
+757 ENGAIR
-763 LRAGDR
+763 LRSGDR
-769 ELRLPTDRAVKLTHD
+769 ELRLPTERAVKLAHD
-784 YVESTGAGVSAV
+784 YVEGTGAGTSAS
-796 RTVLAAVGPRGLN
+796 RTVLAAVGPRSLN
-809 KPTLNTLAQSGND
+809 KQVLNALAQSGGD

-827 PLDAIQA
+827 PLEAGQA
-834 ALKVESVAA
+834 ARKVENVSS
-843 VRLASDQI
+843 VRLASDQV
-851 RQVAEEDHLETAM
+851 RQSTGETNLDTAIQAS
-864 RANRDKLMSDAEQ
+864 RERLMSDAEQ
-877 AVSLAIPRAQAGK
+877 AVNLAIPRAQQGQVY
-890 IELSEVNLL
+890 LSEIALL
-899 SESVKSGMKLTVIKA
+899 SEAVKSGQPLADVRTAI
-914 EVARQVTSGELI
+914 ARQVNSGELI
-926 QLDVV
+926 QLDSVSGV
-931 QGSGNRL
+931 GNRV

-948 KNIIRHIAEGKD
+948 KSIIRHIAEGKD
-960 TVPPLMALT
+960 AVQPLMALT
-969 PASVLK
+969 PASVLA
-975 GLTEGQRM
+975 GLTAGQRE

-1011 AVMSALNTLSES
+1011 AVMGALNTLSES
-1023 VRPEVIG
+1023 VRPQVIG
-1030 LGPTHRAVHEMQD
+1030 LGPTHRAVHEMRE
-1043 AGVNARTLA
+1043 AGVEARTLA
-1052 SFLSETRLAIQ
+1052 SFLSETRQAIQ
-1063 AGESPDFR
+1063 AGETPDFR

-1108 AQLQAISTGQPF
+1108 AQLQAVSTGQPF

-1141 PTLRPAIESII
+1141 PALRPAIESII
-1152 AGQVDTSLRQVDD
+1152 AGQVETSLRQVGD
-1165 VSPQQ
+1165 VSPLQ

-1180 DNSVVEIRKPE
+1180 EKSVMEIRAPK
-1191 KEQEQGAASE
+1191 KGQEQDTPAAGE
-1201 QTAAQETTTPEQ
+1201 QTLTPEQ
-1213 LSLVRTN
+1213 LSLVRTD

-1241 IVAELNADRHAIND
+1241 VVAELNADRHAINA
-1255 AIHAVRHEKGD
+1255 AIHAARHEKGD

-1285 ALRAVET
+1285 ALRAAET

-1299 VALMNERY
+1299 VAMMNERY
-1307 WMVAEANLQDGV
+1307 WTVAEVNTQDAV
-1319 VTLRNTEG
+1319 VTLRNADG
-1327 ESVLV
+1327 ESVLL

-1339 QDISLFTHRG
+1339 QDISLFTPRE
-1349 LTLSQGDRVRFTRS
+1349 LTVSQGDRVRFTRS

-1385 VRFRQGDQEK
+1385 IRFRQGEQEK
-1395 IVDPQKVIEDRHVDL
+1395 IVDPQAMTEDRHIDL

-1424 RFVIALFGA
+1424 RFAIALTGT
-1433 EGGRKMMASLESL
+1433 EGGRKRMASLEST

-1460 TDNFVT
+1460 TDNLEDWQQQVR
-1466 WSGLAGQSNAG
+1466 QSDGG
-1477 KTAHELLHQD
+1477 KTAHDLLHEK
-1487 SDREALTGN
+1487 SDRESDTGN

-1503 RLDKTALGRRVLSE
+1503 RLDKTALGRRVLAE
-1517 SGLTGESLARFIGAG
+1517 NGLEGETMARFIAAG
-1532 KKYPTPY
+1532 KKYPAPY
-1539 VALPVWTRHGREAGA
+1539 VALPVWNRHGKEAGA
-1554 LLTEIRLEDEGARVV
+1554 LLTEIRIEDDGMRVV
-1569 LGEETRLRGGEDAQ
+1569 LSEESRLRAGEDAQ

-1591 NGQTLVAD
+1591 NGQTLIAD
-1599 STEAALRLAQNNPES
+1599 DAQTALRLAQENPES
-1614 GVIIRLHGEDKLLNA
+1614 GVVIRLHGEERLLNA
-1629 ARLTGGRIME
+1629 ARLTGGRITE
-1639 PEDTVQSIRAVAD
+1639 PDEVARTVRSVAE
-1652 AENAAK
+1652 AESVAK
-1658 ADDPIGLVPD
+1658 AEDPITLPPD
-1668 EQQKLEEAQ
+1668 EQQKLAEAQ
-1677 DKAARELVEKTRN
+1677 EKAARELAEQARRELLSVAPQKDEG
-1690 ETLAVMPASDIDKR
+1690 KR
-1704 DPLLSPDDERR
+1704 DPLLSADDERR
-1715 LREGADRTFRELDD
+1715 LRDNSEREIRELDE
-1729 AARAVAADERGTRQQ
+1729 AVREAVADGRGARQQ
-1744 VREQMQRTERE
+1744 AREQILRTERE
-1755 WVTNPPE
+1755 WVMNMPE
-1762 KAIELE
+1762 KEIEME

>member
-1 MLSISSIKGDAAY
+1 MLSISSIKGDAGY

-21 YASGSLESRWMGDG
+21 YASGSLESRWMGEG
-35 AEQLGLKGEVANGD
+35 AEKLGLKGEVASAD

-54 QGMLPDG
+54 QGKLPDG
-61 TDLSRMVDGVNKHRA
+61 SDLSRMVNGVNKHRS

-97 RRFVDAHNQAVKVVM
+97 RRFIEAHNRAVAVVM
-112 EEVEQLVSAR
+112 QEVEKLVSAR

-162 VTYAEEKWRALA
+162 ATFADEKWRSLA

-194 GNLYRA
+194 GNLYRSA
-200 VLREQVEAM
+200 LREDVESM
-209 GFETVTS
+209 GFETVAA
-216 GKNGLWEMRDVPTE
+216 GKNGLWELKDVPVD
-230 VFSSRSQAISEAA
+230 VFSSRSQTIREAA

-275 RRRLVDE
+275 RRRLTEE
-282 KFDIDGYVQLAQT
+282 KFDINNYISQAQT
-295 RAEPTVTSANRE
+295 RAEP
-307 KPTDGLA
+307 PG
-314 TPAVDSATNVR
+314 PAVGGTEGIRATGQPGDASSAQISESDV
-325 SGEMNQTDIQRAV
+325 QKAV

-343 ALSEKKVQFT
+343 ALSDKKVRFT

-359 GTVNRLPAAPG
+359 GTVNRLPSAPG
-370 LFDQAR
+370 LFEQAR
-376 AGIEAAITSQQLIPL
+376 AGIDAAIEGQRLIPL

-409 VHQLARAALQEQIV
+409 VHQLARMAVAEQTV
-423 LTFPERSQARTI
+423 LVFPERAQERDMPA
-435 PSGDAVSV
+435 GDAVSV
-443 LGQDKSPVAI
+443 LTQDKSPVAI

-460 LALLERTEDVAM
+460 QTLRERTEDVAM
-472 MARAQ
+472 MARSQ

-485 SDARSG
+485 ADGRSG
-491 QFLSESPHLAGSVM
+491 QFLSESPHLAGHVM
-505 LRSQLKAETVLPVQS
+505 LRSQMNADTVLPVQG

-535 LLLQEKAISAG
+535 VLLQEKALSAG
-546 AQLLFMDTENRQ
+546 AQLILMDTENRQ
-558 GTGNALSVLKAAEVP
+558 GTGNALSVLKEAGIP

-580 ELPEVRLVSEP
+580 QLPEVRLVSET
-591 DKRTRYGQLAQE
+591 DKRSRYSQLAQD
-603 YVRLSGE
+603 YVRLSAE

-616 QVSGAREQQQLTD
+616 QVTGAREQQQLTD
-629 VIRDARR
+629 IIRESRR
-636 DAGEIGKEQVTL
+636 EAGELGREQMTL
-648 RVLEPVWLDSKT
+648 QVLEPVWLDSKT
-660 RHQRDSYRAGMV
+660 RHQRDNYRAGML
-672 MEQWDAK
+672 MEHWYAEK
-679 KKTLTRYTVDRVAEA
+679 KSMTRHTIDRVAEA
-694 TNSLVLVPESGERQ
+694 TNSLVLQGEDGSRL
-708 TLRVTQLD
+708 TLKVSQLD
-716 SSWSLY
+716 GSWSLY
-722 RSRSLEVAEG
+722 RSRTLAVSEG

-746 KAKEPMTVMGL
+746 KAKEQFTVTAL
-757 EEGVVR
+757 ENGAIR
-763 LRAGDR
+763 LRSGDR
-769 ELRLPTDRAVKLTHD
+769 ELRLPTERAVKLAHD
-784 YVESTGAGVSAV
+784 YVEGTGAGTSAS
-796 RTVLAAVGPRGLN
+796 RTVLAAVGPRSLN
-809 KPTLNTLAQSGND
+809 KQVLNALAQSGGD

-827 PLDAIQA
+827 PLEAGQA
-834 ALKVESVAA
+834 ARKVENVSS
-843 VRLASDQI
+843 VRLASDQV
-851 RQVAEEDHLETAM
+851 RQSTGETNLDTAIQAS
-864 RANRDKLMSDAEQ
+864 RERLMSDAEQ
-877 AVSLAIPRAQAGK
+877 AVNLAIPRAQQGQVY
-890 IELSEVNLL
+890 LSEIALL
-899 SESVKSGMKLTVIKA
+899 SEAVKSGQPLADVRTEI
-914 EVARQVTSGELI
+914 ARQVNSGELI
-926 QLDVV
+926 QLDSVSGV
-931 QGSGNRL
+931 GNRV

-948 KNIIRHIAEGKD
+948 KSIIRHIAEGKD
-960 TVPPLMALT
+960 AVQPLMALT
-969 PASVLK
+969 PASVLA
-975 GLTEGQRM
+975 GLTAGQRE

-1011 AVMSALNTLSES
+1011 AVMGALNTLSES
-1023 VRPEVIG
+1023 VRPQVIG
-1030 LGPTHRAVHEMQD
+1030 LGPTHRAVHEMRE
-1043 AGVNARTLA
+1043 AGVEARTLA
-1052 SFLSETRLAIQ
+1052 SFLSETRQAIQ
-1063 AGESPDFR
+1063 AGETPDFR

-1108 AQLQAISTGQPF
+1108 AQLQAVSTGQPF

-1141 PTLRPAIESII
+1141 PALRPAIESII

-1170 VPRQEGAWVP
+1170 VPRQAGAWVP
-1180 DNSVVEIRKPE
+1180 EKSVMEIRAPK
-1191 KEQEQGAASE
+1191 KGQEQDTPAAGE
-1201 QTAAQETTTPEQ
+1201 QTLTPEQ
-1213 LSLVRTN
+1213 LSLVRTD

-1241 IVAELNADRHAIND
+1241 VVAELNADRHAINA
-1255 AIHAVRHEKGD
+1255 AIHAARHEKGD

-1285 ALRAVET
+1285 ALRAAET

-1299 VALMNERY
+1299 VAMMNERY
-1307 WMVAEANLQDGV
+1307 WTVAEVNTQDAV
-1319 VTLRNTEG
+1319 VTLRNADG
-1327 ESVLV
+1327 ESVLL

-1339 QDISLFTHRG
+1339 QDISLFTPRE
-1349 LTLSQGDRVRFTRS
+1349 LTVSQGDRVRFTRS

-1385 VRFRQGDQEK
+1385 IRFRQGEQEK
-1395 IVDPQKVIEDRHVDL
+1395 IVDPQAMTEDRHIDL

-1424 RFVIALFGA
+1424 RFAIALTGT
-1433 EGGRKMMASLESL
+1433 EGGRKRMASLEST

-1460 TDNFVT
+1460 TDNLEDWQQQVR
-1466 WSGLAGQSNAG
+1466 QSDGG
-1477 KTAHELLHQD
+1477 KTAHDLLHEK
-1487 SDREALTGN
+1487 SDRESDTGN

-1503 RLDKTALGRRVLSE
+1503 RLDKTALGRRVLAE
-1517 SGLTGESLARFIGAG
+1517 NGLEGETMARFIAAG
-1532 KKYPTPY
+1532 KKYPAPY
-1539 VALPVWTRHGREAGA
+1539 VALPVWNRHGKEAGA
-1554 LLTEIRLEDEGARVV
+1554 LLTEIRIEDDGMRVV
-1569 LGEETRLRGGEDAQ
+1569 LSEESRLRAGEDAQ

-1591 NGQTLVAD
+1591 NGQTLIAD
-1599 STEAALRLAQNNPES
+1599 DAQTALRLAQENPES
-1614 GVIIRLHGEDKLLNA
+1614 GVVIRLHGEERLLNA
-1629 ARLTGGRIME
+1629 ARLTGGRITE
-1639 PEDTVQSIRAVAD
+1639 PDEVARTVRSVAE
-1652 AENAAK
+1652 AESVAK
-1658 ADDPIGLVPD
+1658 AEDPITLPPD
-1668 EQQKLEEAQ
+1668 EQQKLAEAQ
-1677 DKAARELVEKTRN
+1677 EKAARELAEQARRELLSVAPQKDEG
-1690 ETLAVMPASDIDKR
+1690 KR
-1704 DPLLSPDDERR
+1704 DPLLSADDERR
-1715 LREGADRTFRELDD
+1715 LRDNSEREIRELDE
-1729 AARAVAADERGTRQQ
+1729 AVREAVADGRGARQQ
-1744 VREQMQRTERE
+1744 AREQILRTERE
-1755 WVTNPPE
+1755 WVVNMPE
-1762 KAIELE
+1762 KEIEME

>member
-1 MLSISSIKGDAAY
+1 MLSISSIKGDAGY

-21 YASGSLESRWMGDG
+21 YASGSLESRWMGEG
-35 AEQLGLKGEVANGD
+35 AEKLGLKGEVASAD

-54 QGMLPDG
+54 QGKLPDG
-61 TDLSRMVDGVNKHRA
+61 SDLSRMVNGVNKHRS

-97 RRFVDAHNQAVKVVM
+97 RRFIEAHNRAVAVVM
-112 EEVEQLVSAR
+112 QEVEKLVSAR

-162 VTYAEEKWRALA
+162 ATFADEKWRSLA

-194 GNLYRA
+194 GNLYRSA
-200 VLREQVEAM
+200 LREDVESM
-209 GFETVTS
+209 GFETVAA
-216 GKNGLWEMRDVPTE
+216 GKNGLWELKDVPVD
-230 VFSSRSQAISEAA
+230 VFSSRSQTIREAA

-275 RRRLVDE
+275 RRRLTEE
-282 KFDIDGYVQLAQT
+282 KFDINNYISQAQT
-295 RAEPTVTSANRE
+295 RAEP
-307 KPTDGLA
+307 PG
-314 TPAVDSATNVR
+314 PAVGGTEGIRATGQPGDASSAQISESDV
-325 SGEMNQTDIQRAV
+325 QKAV

-343 ALSEKKVQFT
+343 ALSDKKVRFT

-359 GTVNRLPAAPG
+359 GTVNRLPSAPG
-370 LFDQAR
+370 LFEQAR
-376 AGIEAAITSQQLIPL
+376 AGIDAAIEGQRLIPL

-409 VHQLARAALQEQIV
+409 VHQLARMAVAEQTV
-423 LTFPERSQARTI
+423 LVFPERAQERDMPA
-435 PSGDAVSV
+435 GDAVSV
-443 LGQDKSPVAI
+443 LTQDKSPVAI

-460 LALLERTEDVAM
+460 QTLRERTEDVAM
-472 MARAQ
+472 MARSQ

-485 SDARSG
+485 ADGRSG
-491 QFLSESPHLAGSVM
+491 QFLSESPHLAGHVM
-505 LRSQLKAETVLPVQS
+505 LRSQMNADTVLPVQG

-535 LLLQEKAISAG
+535 VLLQEKALSAG
-546 AQLLFMDTENRQ
+546 AQLILMDTENRQ
-558 GTGNALSVLKAAEVP
+558 GTGNALSVLKEAGIP

-580 ELPEVRLVSEP
+580 QLPEVRLVSET
-591 DKRTRYGQLAQE
+591 DKRSRYSQLAQD
-603 YVRLSGE
+603 YVRLSAE

-616 QVSGAREQQQLTD
+616 QVTGAREQQQLTD
-629 VIRDARR
+629 IIRESRR
-636 DAGEIGKEQVTL
+636 EAGELGREQMTL
-648 RVLEPVWLDSKT
+648 QVLEPVWLDSKT
-660 RHQRDSYRAGMV
+660 RHQRDNYRAGMV
-672 MEQWDAK
+672 MEHWDAE
-679 KKTLTRYTVDRVAEA
+679 KKTMTRHTIDRVAEA
-694 TNSLVLVPESGERQ
+694 TNSLVLQGEDGSRL
-708 TLRVTQLD
+708 TLKVSQLD
-716 SSWSLY
+716 GSWSLY
-722 RSRSLEVAEG
+722 RSRTLAVSEG

-746 KAKEPMTVMGL
+746 KAKEQFTVTAL
-757 EEGVVR
+757 ENGAIR
-763 LRAGDR
+763 LRSGDR
-769 ELRLPTDRAVKLTHD
+769 ELRLPTERAVKLAHD
-784 YVESTGAGVSAV
+784 YVEGTGAGTSAS
-796 RTVLAAVGPRGLN
+796 RTVLAAVGPRSLN
-809 KPTLNTLAQSGND
+809 KQVLNALAQSGGD

-827 PLDAIQA
+827 PLEAGQA
-834 ALKVESVAA
+834 ARKVENVSS
-843 VRLASDQI
+843 VRLASDQV
-851 RQVAEEDHLETAM
+851 RQSTGETNLDTAIQAS
-864 RANRDKLMSDAEQ
+864 RERLMSDAEQ
-877 AVSLAIPRAQAGK
+877 AVNLAIPRAQQGQVY
-890 IELSEVNLL
+890 LSEIALL
-899 SESVKSGMKLTVIKA
+899 SEAVKSGQPLADVRTEI
-914 EVARQVTSGELI
+914 ARQVNSGELI
-926 QLDVV
+926 QLDSVSGV
-931 QGSGNRL
+931 GNRV

-948 KNIIRHIAEGKD
+948 KSIIRHIAEGKD
-960 TVPPLMALT
+960 AVQPLMALT
-969 PASVLK
+969 PASVLA
-975 GLTEGQRM
+975 GLTAGQRE

-1011 AVMSALNTLSES
+1011 AVMGALNTLSES
-1023 VRPEVIG
+1023 VRPQVIG
-1030 LGPTHRAVHEMQD
+1030 LGPTHRAVHEMRE
-1043 AGVNARTLA
+1043 AGVEARTLA
-1052 SFLSETRLAIQ
+1052 SFLSETRQAIQ
-1063 AGESPDFR
+1063 AGETPDFR

-1108 AQLQAISTGQPF
+1108 AQLQAVSTGQPF

-1141 PTLRPAIESII
+1141 PALRPAIESII
-1152 AGQVDTSLRQVDD
+1152 AGQVETSLRQVGD
-1165 VSPQQ
+1165 VSPLQ

-1180 DNSVVEIRKPE
+1180 EKSVMEIRAPK
-1191 KEQEQGAASE
+1191 KGQEQDTPAAGE
-1201 QTAAQETTTPEQ
+1201 QTLTPEQ
-1213 LSLVRTN
+1213 LSLVRTD

-1241 IVAELNADRHAIND
+1241 VVAELNADRHAINA
-1255 AIHAVRHEKGD
+1255 AIHAARHEKGD

-1285 ALRAVET
+1285 ALRAAET

-1299 VALMNERY
+1299 VAMMNERY
-1307 WMVAEANLQDGV
+1307 WTVAEVNTQDAV
-1319 VTLRNTEG
+1319 VTLRNADG
-1327 ESVLV
+1327 ESVLL

-1339 QDISLFTHRG
+1339 QDISLFTPRE
-1349 LTLSQGDRVRFTRS
+1349 LTVSQGDRVRFTRS

-1385 VRFRQGDQEK
+1385 IRFRQGEQEK
-1395 IVDPQKVIEDRHVDL
+1395 IVDPQAMTEDRHIDL

-1424 RFVIALFGA
+1424 RFAIALTGT
-1433 EGGRKMMASLESL
+1433 EGGRKRMASLEST

-1460 TDNFVT
+1460 TDNLEDWQQQVR
-1466 WSGLAGQSNAG
+1466 QSDGG
-1477 KTAHELLHQD
+1477 KTAHDLLHEK
-1487 SDREALTGN
+1487 SDRESDTGN

-1503 RLDKTALGRRVLSE
+1503 RLDKTALGRRVLAE
-1517 SGLTGESLARFIGAG
+1517 NGLEGETMARFIAAG
-1532 KKYPTPY
+1532 KKYPAPY
-1539 VALPVWTRHGREAGA
+1539 VALPVWNRHGKEAGA
-1554 LLTEIRLEDEGARVV
+1554 LLTEIRIEDDGMRVV
-1569 LGEETRLRGGEDAQ
+1569 LSEESRLRAGEDAQ

-1591 NGQTLVAD
+1591 NGQTLIAD
-1599 STEAALRLAQNNPES
+1599 DAQTALRLAQENPES
-1614 GVIIRLHGEDKLLNA
+1614 GVVIRLHGEERLLNA
-1629 ARLTGGRIME
+1629 ARLTGGRITE
-1639 PEDTVQSIRAVAD
+1639 PDEVARTVRSVAE
-1652 AENAAK
+1652 AESVAK
-1658 ADDPIGLVPD
+1658 AEDPITLPPD
-1668 EQQKLEEAQ
+1668 EQQKLAEAQ
-1677 DKAARELVEKTRN
+1677 EKAARELAEQARRELLSVAPQKDEG
-1690 ETLAVMPASDIDKR
+1690 KR
-1704 DPLLSPDDERR
+1704 DPLLSADDERR
-1715 LREGADRTFRELDD
+1715 LRDNSEREIRELDE
-1729 AARAVAADERGTRQQ
+1729 AVREAVADGRGARQQ
-1744 VREQMQRTERE
+1744 AREQILRTERE
-1755 WVTNPPE
+1755 WVVNMPE
-1762 KAIELE
+1762 KEIEME

>member
-1 MLSISSIKGDAAY
+1 MLSISSIKGDAGY

-21 YASGSLESRWMGDG
+21 YASGSLDSRWMGEG
-35 AEQLGLKGEVANGD
+35 AEKLGLKGEVASAD

-54 QGMLPDG
+54 QGKLPDG
-61 TDLSRMVDGVNKHRA
+61 SDLSRMVNGVNKHRS

-97 RRFVDAHNQAVKVVM
+97 RRFIEAHNRAVAVVM
-112 EEVEQLVSAR
+112 QEVEKLVSAR
-122 ITEEGKTETVLT
+122 ITEERKTETVLT

-162 VTYAEEKWRALA
+162 ATFADEKWRSLA

-194 GNLYRA
+194 GNLYRSA
-200 VLREQVEAM
+200 LREDIESM
-209 GFETVTS
+209 GFETVTA
-216 GKNGLWEMRDVPTE
+216 GKNGLWELKDVPVD
-230 VFSSRSQAISEAA
+230 VFSSRSQAIREAA

-275 RRRLVDE
+275 RRRLADE
-282 KFDIDGYVQLAQT
+282 KFDIDGYIRQAQA
-295 RAEPTVTSANRE
+295 RVEVPGTVAGGHSGIHA
-307 KPTDGLA
+307 PDLSGGA
-314 TPAVDSATNVR
+314 S
-325 SGEMNQTDIQRAV
+325 SGEIADEQMRKAV

-359 GTVNRLPAAPG
+359 GTVNRLPSAPG
-370 LFDQAR
+370 LFEQAR
-376 AGIEAAITSQQLIPL
+376 AGIDAAIEGQRLIPL

-409 VHQLARAALQEQIV
+409 VHQLARTAIQEQTV
-423 LTFPERSQARTI
+423 LVFPERAQERDI
-435 PSGDAVSV
+435 PAGDAVSV
-443 LGQDKSPVAI
+443 LTQDKSPVAI

-460 LALLERTEDVAM
+460 QALRERTEDVAM
-472 MARAQ
+472 MARSQ

-485 SDARSG
+485 ADGRSG
-491 QFLSESPHLAGSVM
+491 QFMSESPHLAGHVM
-505 LRSQLKAETVLPVQS
+505 LRSQMNADTVLPVQG

-535 LLLQEKAISAG
+535 VLLQEKALSAG
-546 AQLLFMDTENRQ
+546 AQLIFMDTENRQ
-558 GTGNALSVLKAAEVP
+558 GTGNALSVLKEAGIP

-580 ELPEVRLVSEP
+580 QLPEVRLVSEA
-591 DKRTRYGQLAQE
+591 DKRSRYGQLAQD
-603 YVRLSGE
+603 YVRLSAE

-616 QVSGAREQQQLTD
+616 QVTGAREQQQLTD

-636 DAGEIGKEQVTL
+636 EAGELGREQMTI

-660 RHQRDSYRAGMV
+660 RHQRDNYRAGMV
-672 MEQWDAK
+672 MEQWDAEK
-679 KKTLTRYTVDRVAEA
+679 KMMTRHTIDRVAEA
-694 TNSLVLVPESGERQ
+694 TNSLVLLGEDGSRL
-708 TLRVTQLD
+708 TLKVSQLD
-716 SSWSLY
+716 GSWSLY
-722 RSRSLEVAEG
+722 RSRTLAVSEG
-732 DRVRALGR
+732 DRLRALGR

-746 KAKEPMTVMGL
+746 KAKEQFTVTAL
-757 EEGVVR
+757 ENGAIR
-763 LRAGDR
+763 LRSGER
-769 ELRLPTDRAVKLTHD
+769 ELRLPTERAVKLAHD
-784 YVESTGAGVSAV
+784 YVEGAGAGTSAS
-796 RTVLAAVGPRGLN
+796 RTVLAAVGPRALN
-809 KPTLNTLAQSGND
+809 KQVLNALAQSGGD

-827 PLDAIQA
+827 PLETGQA
-834 ALKVESVAA
+834 ARKVESVSA
-843 VRLASDQI
+843 VRLASDQV
-851 RQVAEEDHLETAM
+851 RQSTGETNLDTAIQAS
-864 RANRDKLMSDAEQ
+864 RERLMSDAEQ
-877 AVSLAIPRAQAGK
+877 AVNLAIPRAQQGQVH
-890 IELSEVNLL
+890 LSEIALL
-899 SESVKSGMKLTVIKA
+899 SEAVKSGQPLADVRTEI
-914 EVARQVTSGELI
+914 ARQVGSGELI
-926 QLDVV
+926 QLDSVAGV
-931 QGSGNRL
+931 GNRV

-948 KNIIRHIAEGKD
+948 KSIIRHIAEGKD
-960 TVPPLMALT
+960 AVQPLMALT
-969 PASVLK
+969 PASVLS
-975 GLTEGQRM
+975 GLTAGQRE

-1011 AVMSALNTLSES
+1011 AVMGALNTLSES
-1023 VRPEVIG
+1023 VRPQVIG
-1030 LGPTHRAVHEMQD
+1030 LGPTHRAVHEMRE
-1043 AGVNARTLA
+1043 AGVDARTLA
-1052 SFLSETRLAIQ
+1052 SFLSETRQAIQ
-1063 AGESPDFR
+1063 AGETPDFR

-1141 PTLRPAIESII
+1141 PALRPAIESII
-1152 AGQVDTSLRQVDD
+1152 SGQVDTSLRQVDD

-1170 VPRQEGAWVP
+1170 VPRQAGAWVP
-1180 DNSVVEIRKPE
+1180 EKSVMEIRKPE
-1191 KEQEQGAASE
+1191 KEPEPEQGR
-1201 QTAAQETTTPEQ
+1201 TAAQEALKPEQ
-1213 LSLVRTN
+1213 LSPARTD
-1220 IIEAIRDDWMG
+1220 IIAAIRDDWMG

-1241 IVAELNADRHAIND
+1241 IMAELNADRHAINE
-1255 AIHAVRHEKGD
+1255 AIHVARHEKGD

-1285 ALRAVET
+1285 ALRAAET
-1292 FAEYTGA
+1292 FAEYIGA
-1299 VALMNERY
+1299 VAMMNERY
-1307 WMVAEANLQDGV
+1307 WTVAEVDTQDAV
-1319 VTLRNTEG
+1319 VTLRNADG
-1327 ESVLV
+1327 ESVLL

-1339 QDISLFTHRG
+1339 QDISLFTPRD
-1349 LTLSQGDRVRFTRS
+1349 LTISQGDRVRFTRS

-1375 EVAGFTDDGA
+1375 EVAGFTDEGA
-1385 VRFRQGDQEK
+1385 IRFRQGDQEK
-1395 IVDPQKVIEDRHVDL
+1395 IVDPQAMTEDRHIDL

-1424 RFVIALFGA
+1424 RFAIALTGT
-1433 EGGRKMMASLESL
+1433 EGGRKRMASLEST

-1460 TDNFVT
+1460 TDNLEDWQQQVRQT
-1466 WSGLAGQSNAG
+1466 DGG
-1477 KTAHELLHQD
+1477 KTAHDLLHEK
-1487 SDREALTGN
+1487 SDRESDTGN

-1503 RLDKTALGRRVLSE
+1503 RLDKTALGRRVLAE
-1517 SGLTGESLARFIGAG
+1517 NGLEGETMARFIAAG
-1532 KKYPTPY
+1532 KKYPSPY
-1539 VALPVWTRHGREAGA
+1539 VALPVWTRHGKEAGA
-1554 LLTEIRLEDEGARVV
+1554 LLTEIRIEDDGMRVV
-1569 LGEETRLRGGEDAQ
+1569 LSEESRLRGGDDAQ

-1591 NGQTLVAD
+1591 NGQTLIAD
-1599 STEAALRLAQNNPES
+1599 SADAALRLAQENPES
-1614 GVIIRLHGEDKLLNA
+1614 GVVIRLHGEERLLNA
-1629 ARLTGGRIME
+1629 ARLTGGRITE
-1639 PEDTVQSIRAVAD
+1639 PDELSRALRNVAD
-1652 AENAAK
+1652 AETAAK
-1658 ADDPIGLVPD
+1658 AEDPITLPPD
-1668 EQQKLEEAQ
+1668 EQQKLAEVQE
-1677 DKAARELVEKTRN
+1677 KAARELAEQARRELLSVAPQKDE
-1690 ETLAVMPASDIDKR
+1690 DKR
-1704 DPLLSPDDERR
+1704 DPLLSADDERC
-1715 LREGADRTFRELDD
+1715 LRDGTEQESRELDE
-1729 AARAVAADERGTRQQ
+1729 AVREAVAGGRGARQQ

-1755 WVTNPPE
+1755 WVVKMPE
-1762 KAIELE
+1762 KEIELE

>member
-1 MLSISSIKGDAAY
+1 MLSISSIKGDAGY

-21 YASGSLESRWMGDG
+21 YASGSLDSRWMGEG
-35 AEQLGLKGEVANGD
+35 AEKLGLKGEVASAD

-54 QGMLPDG
+54 QGKLPDG
-61 TDLSRMVDGVNKHRA
+61 SDLSRMVNGVNKHRS

-97 RRFVDAHNQAVKVVM
+97 RRFIEAHNRAVAVVM
-112 EEVEQLVSAR
+112 QEVEKLVSAR
-122 ITEEGKTETVLT
+122 ITEERKTETVLT

-162 VTYAEEKWRALA
+162 ATFADEKWRSLA

-194 GNLYRA
+194 GNLYRSA
-200 VLREQVEAM
+200 LREDIESM
-209 GFETVTS
+209 GFETVTA
-216 GKNGLWEMRDVPTE
+216 GKNGLWELKDVPVD
-230 VFSSRSQAISEAA
+230 VFSSRSQAIREAA

-275 RRRLVDE
+275 RRRLADE
-282 KFDIDGYVQLAQT
+282 KFDIDGYIRQAQA
-295 RAEPTVTSANRE
+295 RVEVPGTVAGGHSGIHA
-307 KPTDGLA
+307 PDLSGGA
-314 TPAVDSATNVR
+314 S
-325 SGEMNQTDIQRAV
+325 SGEIADEQMRKAV

-359 GTVNRLPAAPG
+359 GTVNRLPSAPG
-370 LFDQAR
+370 LFEQAR
-376 AGIEAAITSQQLIPL
+376 AGIDAAIEGQRLIPL

-409 VHQLARAALQEQIV
+409 VHQLARTAIQEQTV
-423 LTFPERSQARTI
+423 LVFPERAQERDI
-435 PSGDAVSV
+435 PAGDAVSV
-443 LGQDKSPVAI
+443 LTQDKSPVAI

-460 LALLERTEDVAM
+460 QALRERTEDVAM
-472 MARAQ
+472 MARSQ

-485 SDARSG
+485 ADGRSG
-491 QFLSESPHLAGSVM
+491 QFMSESPHLAGHVM
-505 LRSQLKAETVLPVQS
+505 LRSQMNADTVLPVQG

-535 LLLQEKAISAG
+535 VLLQEKALSAG
-546 AQLLFMDTENRQ
+546 AQLIFMDTENRQ
-558 GTGNALSVLKAAEVP
+558 GTGNALSVLKEAGIP

-580 ELPEVRLVSEP
+580 QLPEVRLVSEA
-591 DKRTRYGQLAQE
+591 DKRSRYGQLAQD
-603 YVRLSGE
+603 YVRLSAE

-616 QVSGAREQQQLTD
+616 QVTGAREQQQLTD

-636 DAGEIGKEQVTL
+636 EAGELGREQMTI

-660 RHQRDSYRAGMV
+660 RHQRDNYRAGMV
-672 MEQWDAK
+672 MEQWDAEK
-679 KKTLTRYTVDRVAEA
+679 KMMTRHTIDRVAEA
-694 TNSLVLVPESGERQ
+694 TNSLVLLGEDGSRL
-708 TLRVTQLD
+708 TLKVSQLD
-716 SSWSLY
+716 GSWSLY
-722 RSRSLEVAEG
+722 RSRTLAVSEG
-732 DRVRALGR
+732 DRLRALGR

-746 KAKEPMTVMGL
+746 KAKEQFTVTAL
-757 EEGVVR
+757 ENGAIR
-763 LRAGDR
+763 LRSGER
-769 ELRLPTDRAVKLTHD
+769 ELRLPTERAVKLAHD
-784 YVESTGAGVSAV
+784 YVEGAGAGTSAS
-796 RTVLAAVGPRGLN
+796 RTVLAAVGPRALN
-809 KPTLNTLAQSGND
+809 KQVLNALAQSGGD

-827 PLDAIQA
+827 PLETGQA
-834 ALKVESVAA
+834 ARKVESVSA
-843 VRLASDQI
+843 VRLASDQV
-851 RQVAEEDHLETAM
+851 RQSTGETNLDTAIQAS
-864 RANRDKLMSDAEQ
+864 RERLMSDAEQ
-877 AVSLAIPRAQAGK
+877 AVNLAIPRAQQGQVH
-890 IELSEVNLL
+890 LSEIALL
-899 SESVKSGMKLTVIKA
+899 SEAVKSGQPLADVRTEI
-914 EVARQVTSGELI
+914 ARQVGSGELI
-926 QLDVV
+926 QLDSVAGV
-931 QGSGNRL
+931 GNRV

-948 KNIIRHIAEGKD
+948 KSIIRHIAEGKD
-960 TVPPLMALT
+960 AVQPLMALT
-969 PASVLK
+969 PASVLS
-975 GLTEGQRM
+975 GLTAGQRE

-1011 AVMSALNTLSES
+1011 AVMGALNTLSES
-1023 VRPEVIG
+1023 VRPQVIG
-1030 LGPTHRAVHEMQD
+1030 LGPTHRAVHEMRE
-1043 AGVNARTLA
+1043 AGVDARTLA
-1052 SFLSETRLAIQ
+1052 SFLSETRQAIQ
-1063 AGESPDFR
+1063 AGETPDFR

-1108 AQLQAISTGQPF
+1108 AQLQAVSTGQPF

-1141 PTLRPAIESII
+1141 PALRPAIESII
-1152 AGQVDTSLRQVDD
+1152 AGQVETSLRQVDD
-1165 VSPQQ
+1165 VSPLQ

-1180 DNSVVEIRKPE
+1180 EKSVMEIRESE
-1191 KEQEQGAASE
+1191 KEPEQGRTVALEALK
-1201 QTAAQETTTPEQ
+1201 PEQ
-1213 LSLVRTN
+1213 LSPARTD
-1220 IIEAIRDDWMG
+1220 IIAAIRDDWMG

-1241 IVAELNADRHAIND
+1241 IMAELNADRHAINE
-1255 AIHAVRHEKGD
+1255 AIHAARHEKGD

-1285 ALRAVET
+1285 ALRAAEA

-1299 VALMNERY
+1299 VAMMNERY
-1307 WMVAEANLQDGV
+1307 WTVAEVNTQDAV
-1319 VTLRNTEG
+1319 VTLRNADG
-1327 ESVLV
+1327 ESVLI

-1339 QDISLFTHRG
+1339 QDISLFSPRN

-1375 EVAGFTDDGA
+1375 EVAGFTKEGA
-1385 VRFRQGDQEK
+1385 IRFRQGEQEK
-1395 IVDPQKVIEDRHVDL
+1395 IVDPQSMTEDRHIDL

-1424 RFVIALFGA
+1424 RFAIALTGT
-1433 EGGRKMMASLESL
+1433 EGGRKRMASLEST

-1460 TDNFVT
+1460 TDNLEDWQQQVRQT
-1466 WSGLAGQSNAG
+1466 DGG
-1477 KTAHELLHQD
+1477 KTAHDLLHEK
-1487 SDREALTGN
+1487 SDRESDTGN

-1503 RLDKTALGRRVLSE
+1503 RLDKTALGRRVLAE
-1517 SGLTGESLARFIGAG
+1517 NGLEGETMARFIAAG
-1532 KKYPTPY
+1532 KKYPSPY
-1539 VALPVWTRHGREAGA
+1539 VALPVWTRHGKEAGA
-1554 LLTEIRLEDEGARVV
+1554 LLTEIRIEDDGMRVV
-1569 LGEETRLRGGEDAQ
+1569 LSEESRLRGGEDAQ

-1591 NGQTLVAD
+1591 NGQTLIAD
-1599 STEAALRLAQNNPES
+1599 SADAALRLAQENPES
-1614 GVIIRLHGEDKLLNA
+1614 GVVIRLHGEERLLNA
-1629 ARLTGGRIME
+1629 ARLTGGRITE
-1639 PEDTVQSIRAVAD
+1639 PDELSRALRNVAD
-1652 AENAAK
+1652 AETAAK
-1658 ADDPIGLVPD
+1658 AEDPITLPPD
-1668 EQQKLEEAQ
+1668 EQQKLAEVQE
-1677 DKAARELVEKTRN
+1677 KAARELAEQARRELLSVAPQKDE
-1690 ETLAVMPASDIDKR
+1690 DKR
-1704 DPLLSPDDERR
+1704 DPLLSADDERC
-1715 LREGADRTFRELDD
+1715 LRDGTEQESRELDE
-1729 AARAVAADERGTRQQ
+1729 AVREAVAGGRGARQQ

-1755 WVTNPPE
+1755 WVVKMPE
-1762 KAIELE
+1762 KEIELE

>member
-1 MLSISSIKGDAAY
+1 MLSISSIKGDAGY

-21 YASGSLESRWMGDG
+21 YASGSLDSRWMGEG
-35 AEQLGLKGEVANGD
+35 AEKLGLKGEVASAD

-54 QGMLPDG
+54 QGKLSDG
-61 TDLSRMVDGVNKHRA
+61 SDLSRMVNGVNKHRS

-97 RRFVDAHNQAVKVVM
+97 RRFIEAHNRAVAVVM
-112 EEVEQLVSAR
+112 QEVEKLVSAR

-162 VTYAEEKWRALA
+162 ATFAGEKWRSLA

-194 GNLYRA
+194 GNLYRSA
-200 VLREQVEAM
+200 LREDVESM
-209 GFETVTS
+209 GFETVAA
-216 GKNGLWEMRDVPTE
+216 GKNGLWELKDVPVD
-230 VFSSRSQAISEAA
+230 VFSSRSQTIREAA

-275 RRRLVDE
+275 RRRLADE
-282 KFDIDGYVQLAQT
+282 KFDIDGYIRQAQA
-295 RAEPTVTSANRE
+295 RVEVP
-307 KPTDGLA
+307 G
-314 TPAVDSATNVR
+314 AVAGRHSGIHAPDLSGGAS
-325 SGEMNQTDIQRAV
+325 SGEIADEQVRKAV

-359 GTVNRLPAAPG
+359 GTVNRLPSAPG
-370 LFDQAR
+370 LFEQAR
-376 AGIEAAITSQQLIPL
+376 AGIDAAIEGQRLIPL

-409 VHQLARAALQEQIV
+409 VHQLARTAIQEQTV
-423 LTFPERSQARTI
+423 LLFPERAQERDI
-435 PSGDAVSV
+435 PAGDAVSV
-443 LGQDKSPVAI
+443 LTQDKSPVAI

-460 LALLERTEDVAM
+460 QALRERTEDVAM
-472 MARAQ
+472 MARSQ

-485 SDARSG
+485 ADGRSG
-491 QFLSESPHLAGSVM
+491 QFMSESPHLAGHVM
-505 LRSQLKAETVLPVQS
+505 LRSQMNADTVLPVQG

-535 LLLQEKAISAG
+535 VLLQEKALSAG
-546 AQLLFMDTENRQ
+546 AQLIFMDTENRQ
-558 GTGNALSVLKAAEVP
+558 GTGNALSVLKEAGIP

-580 ELPEVRLVSEP
+580 QLPEVRLVSEA
-591 DKRTRYGQLAQE
+591 DKRSRYSQLAQD
-603 YVRLSGE
+603 YVRLSAE

-616 QVSGAREQQQLTD
+616 QVTGAREQQQLTD
-629 VIRDARR
+629 IIRGSRR
-636 DAGEIGKEQVTL
+636 EAGELGREQMTL
-648 RVLEPVWLDSKT
+648 QVLEPVWLDSKT
-660 RHQRDSYRAGMV
+660 RHQRDNYRAGMV
-672 MEQWDAK
+672 MEHWDAE
-679 KKTLTRYTVDRVAEA
+679 KKTMTRHTIDRVAEA
-694 TNSLVLVPESGERQ
+694 TNSLVLQGEDGSRL
-708 TLRVTQLD
+708 TLKVSQLD
-716 SSWSLY
+716 GSWSLY
-722 RSRSLEVAEG
+722 RSRTLTVSEG

-746 KAKEPMTVMGL
+746 KAKEQFTVTAL
-757 EEGVVR
+757 ENGAIR
-763 LRAGDR
+763 LRSGDR
-769 ELRLPTDRAVKLTHD
+769 ELRLPTERAVKLAHD
-784 YVESTGAGVSAV
+784 YVEGTGAGTSAS
-796 RTVLAAVGPRGLN
+796 RTVLAAVGPRSLN
-809 KPTLNTLAQSGND
+809 KQVLNALAQSGGD

-827 PLDAIQA
+827 PLEAGQA
-834 ALKVESVAA
+834 ARKVENVSS
-843 VRLASDQI
+843 VRLASDQV
-851 RQVAEEDHLETAM
+851 RQSTGETNLDTAIQAS
-864 RANRDKLMSDAEQ
+864 RERLMSDAEQ
-877 AVSLAIPRAQAGK
+877 AVNLAIPRAQQGQVY
-890 IELSEVNLL
+890 LSEIALL
-899 SESVKSGMKLTVIKA
+899 SEAVKSGQPLADVRTEI
-914 EVARQVTSGELI
+914 ARQVNSGELI
-926 QLDVV
+926 QLDSVSGV
-931 QGSGNRL
+931 GNRV

-948 KNIIRHIAEGKD
+948 KSIIRHIAEGKD
-960 TVPPLMALT
+960 AVQPLMALT
-969 PASVLK
+969 PASVLA
-975 GLTEGQRM
+975 GLTAGQRE

-1011 AVMSALNTLSES
+1011 AVMGALNTLSES
-1023 VRPEVIG
+1023 VRPQVIG
-1030 LGPTHRAVHEMQD
+1030 LGPTHRAVHEMRE
-1043 AGVNARTLA
+1043 AGVEARTLA
-1052 SFLSETRLAIQ
+1052 SFLSETRQAIQ
-1063 AGESPDFR
+1063 AGETPDFR

-1108 AQLQAISTGQPF
+1108 AQLQAVSTGQPF

-1141 PTLRPAIESII
+1141 PALRPAIESII
-1152 AGQVDTSLRQVDD
+1152 AGQVETSLRQVGD
-1165 VSPQQ
+1165 VSPLQ

-1180 DNSVVEIRKPE
+1180 EKSVMEIRAPK
-1191 KEQEQGAASE
+1191 KGQGQDTPAAGE
-1201 QTAAQETTTPEQ
+1201 QTLTPEQ
-1213 LSLVRTN
+1213 LSLVRTD

-1241 IVAELNADRHAIND
+1241 VVAELNADRHAINA
-1255 AIHAVRHEKGD
+1255 AIHAARHEKGD

-1285 ALRAVET
+1285 ALRAAET

-1299 VALMNERY
+1299 VAMMNERY
-1307 WMVAEANLQDGV
+1307 WTVAEVNTQDAV
-1319 VTLRNTEG
+1319 VTLRNADG
-1327 ESVLV
+1327 ESVLL

-1339 QDISLFTHRG
+1339 QDISLFTPRE
-1349 LTLSQGDRVRFTRS
+1349 LTVSQGDRVRFTRS

-1385 VRFRQGDQEK
+1385 IRFRQGEQEK
-1395 IVDPQKVIEDRHVDL
+1395 IVDPQAMTEDRHIDL

-1424 RFVIALFGA
+1424 RFAIALTGT
-1433 EGGRKMMASLESL
+1433 EGGRKRMASLEST

-1460 TDNFVT
+1460 TDNLEDWQQQVR
-1466 WSGLAGQSNAG
+1466 QSDGG
-1477 KTAHELLHQD
+1477 KTAHDLLHEK
-1487 SDREALTGN
+1487 SDRESDTGN

-1503 RLDKTALGRRVLSE
+1503 RLDKTALGRRVLAE
-1517 SGLTGESLARFIGAG
+1517 NGLEGETMARFIAAG
-1532 KKYPTPY
+1532 KKYPSPY
-1539 VALPVWTRHGREAGA
+1539 VALPVWTRHGKEAGA
-1554 LLTEIRLEDEGARVV
+1554 LLTEIRIEDDGMRVV
-1569 LGEETRLRGGEDAQ
+1569 LSEESRLRAGEDAQ

-1591 NGQTLVAD
+1591 NGQTLIAD
-1599 STEAALRLAQNNPES
+1599 DAQTALRLAQENPES
-1614 GVIIRLHGEDKLLNA
+1614 GVVIRLHGEERLLNA
-1629 ARLTGGRIME
+1629 ARLTGGRITE
-1639 PEDTVQSIRAVAD
+1639 PDEVARTVRSVAE
-1652 AENAAK
+1652 AESVAK
-1658 ADDPIGLVPD
+1658 AEDPITLPPD
-1668 EQQKLEEAQ
+1668 EQKKLAEAQ
-1677 DKAARELVEKTRN
+1677 EKAARELAEQARRELLSVAPQKDEG
-1690 ETLAVMPASDIDKR
+1690 KR
-1704 DPLLSPDDERR
+1704 DPLLSADDERR
-1715 LREGADRTFRELDD
+1715 LRDNSEREIRELDE
-1729 AARAVAADERGTRQQ
+1729 AVREAVADGRGARQQ
-1744 VREQMQRTERE
+1744 VREQILRTERE
-1755 WVTNPPE
+1755 WVVNMPE
-1762 KAIELE
+1762 KEIEME

>member
-1 MLSISSIKGDAAY
+1 MLSISSIKGDAGY

-21 YASGSLESRWMGDG
+21 YASGSLDSRWMGEG
-35 AEQLGLKGEVANGD
+35 AEKLGLKGEVASAD

-54 QGMLPDG
+54 QGKLPDG
-61 TDLSRMVDGVNKHRA
+61 SDLSRMVNGVNKHRS

-97 RRFVDAHNQAVKVVM
+97 RRFIEAHNRAVAVVM
-112 EEVEQLVSAR
+112 QEVEKLVSAR

-162 VTYAEEKWRALA
+162 ATFADEKWRSLA

-194 GNLYRA
+194 GNLYRSA
-200 VLREQVEAM
+200 LREDVESM
-209 GFETVTS
+209 GFETVAA
-216 GKNGLWEMRDVPTE
+216 GKNGLWELKDVPVD
-230 VFSSRSQAISEAA
+230 VFSSRSQTIREAA

-275 RRRLVDE
+275 RRRLADE
-282 KFDIDGYVQLAQT
+282 KFDIDGYIRQAQA
-295 RAEPTVTSANRE
+295 RVEVPGTVAGGHSGIHA
-307 KPTDGLA
+307 PDLSGGA
-314 TPAVDSATNVR
+314 S
-325 SGEMNQTDIQRAV
+325 SGEIADEQVRKAV

-359 GTVNRLPAAPG
+359 GTVNRLPSAPG
-370 LFDQAR
+370 LFEQAR
-376 AGIEAAITSQQLIPL
+376 AGIDAAIEGQRLIPL

-409 VHQLARAALQEQIV
+409 VHQLARTAIQEQTV
-423 LTFPERSQARTI
+423 LLFPERAQERDI
-435 PSGDAVSV
+435 PAGDAVSV
-443 LGQDKSPVAI
+443 LTQDKSPVAI

-460 LALLERTEDVAM
+460 QALRERTEDVAM
-472 MARAQ
+472 MARSQ

-485 SDARSG
+485 ADGRSG
-491 QFLSESPHLAGSVM
+491 QFLSESPHLAGHVM
-505 LRSQLKAETVLPVQS
+505 LRSQMNADTVLPVQG

-535 LLLQEKAISAG
+535 VLLQEKALSVG
-546 AQLLFMDTENRQ
+546 AQLIFMDTENRQ
-558 GTGNALSVLKAAEVP
+558 GTGNALSVLKEAGIP
-573 QYRFYGT
+573 QYRFYST
-580 ELPEVRLVSEP
+580 QLPEVRLVSEA
-591 DKRTRYGQLAQE
+591 DKRSRYGQLAQD
-603 YVRLSGE
+603 YVRLSAE
-610 GRDVVA
+610 GQDVVA
-616 QVSGAREQQQLTD
+616 QVTGAREQQQLTD

-636 DAGEIGKEQVTL
+636 EAGELGREQMTI

-660 RHQRDSYRAGMV
+660 RHQRDNYRAGMV
-672 MEQWDAK
+672 MEQWDAEK
-679 KKTLTRYTVDRVAEA
+679 KMMTRHTIDRVAEA
-694 TNSLVLVPESGERQ
+694 TNSLVLLGEDGSRL
-708 TLRVTQLD
+708 TLKVSQLD
-716 SSWSLY
+716 GSWSLY
-722 RSRSLEVAEG
+722 RSRTLAVSEG
-732 DRVRALGR
+732 DRIRALGR

-746 KAKEPMTVMGL
+746 KAKEQFTVTAL
-757 EEGVVR
+757 ENGAIR
-763 LRAGDR
+763 LRSGER
-769 ELRLPTDRAVKLTHD
+769 ELRLPTERAVKLAHD
-784 YVESTGAGVSAV
+784 YVEGTGAGTSAS
-796 RTVLAAVGPRGLN
+796 RTVLAAVGPRALN
-809 KPTLNTLAQSGND
+809 KQVLNALAQSGGD

-827 PLDAIQA
+827 PLETGQA
-834 ALKVESVAA
+834 ARKVESVSA
-843 VRLASDQI
+843 VRLASDQV
-851 RQVAEEDHLETAM
+851 RQSTGETNLDTAIQAS
-864 RANRDKLMSDAEQ
+864 RERLMSDAEQ
-877 AVSLAIPRAQAGK
+877 AVNLAIPRAQQGQVH
-890 IELSEVNLL
+890 LSEIALL
-899 SESVKSGMKLTVIKA
+899 SEAVKSGQPLADVRTEI
-914 EVARQVTSGELI
+914 ARQVGSGELI
-926 QLDVV
+926 QLDSVAGV
-931 QGSGNRL
+931 GNRV

-948 KNIIRHIAEGKD
+948 KSIIRHIAEGKD
-960 TVPPLMALT
+960 AVQPLMALT
-969 PASVLK
+969 PASVLS
-975 GLTEGQRM
+975 GLTAGQRE

-1011 AVMSALNTLSES
+1011 AVMGALNTLSES
-1023 VRPEVIG
+1023 VRPQVIG
-1030 LGPTHRAVHEMQD
+1030 LGPTHRAVHEMRE
-1043 AGVNARTLA
+1043 AGVDARTLA
-1052 SFLSETRLAIQ
+1052 SFLSETRQAIQ
-1063 AGESPDFR
+1063 GGETPDFR

-1141 PTLRPAIESII
+1141 PALRPAIESII

-1170 VPRQEGAWVP
+1170 VPRQAGAWVP
-1180 DNSVVEIRKPE
+1180 EKSVMEIRKPE
-1191 KEQEQGAASE
+1191 KEPEQGR
-1201 QTAAQETTTPEQ
+1201 TAALEALKPEQ
-1213 LSLVRTN
+1213 LSPARTD
-1220 IIEAIRDDWMG
+1220 IIAAIRDDWMG

-1241 IVAELNADRHAIND
+1241 IMAELNADRHAINE
-1255 AIHAVRHEKGD
+1255 AIHAARHEKGD

-1285 ALRAVET
+1285 ALRAAEA

-1299 VALMNERY
+1299 VAMMNERY
-1307 WMVAEANLQDGV
+1307 WTVAEVNTQDAV
-1319 VTLRNTEG
+1319 VTLRNADG
-1327 ESVLV
+1327 ESVLI

-1339 QDISLFTHRG
+1339 QDISLFSPRN

-1375 EVAGFTDDGA
+1375 EVAGFTKEGA
-1385 VRFRQGDQEK
+1385 IRFRQGEQEK
-1395 IVDPQKVIEDRHVDL
+1395 IVDPQSMTEDRHIDL

-1424 RFVIALFGA
+1424 RFAIALTGT
-1433 EGGRKMMASLESL
+1433 EGGRKRMASLEST

-1460 TDNFVT
+1460 TDNLEDWQQQVR
-1466 WSGLAGQSNAG
+1466 QSDGG
-1477 KTAHELLHQD
+1477 KTAHDLLHEK
-1487 SDREALTGN
+1487 SDRESDTGN

-1503 RLDKTALGRRVLSE
+1503 RLDKTALGRRVLAE
-1517 SGLTGESLARFIGAG
+1517 NGLEGETMARFIAAG
-1532 KKYPTPY
+1532 KKYPSPY
-1539 VALPVWTRHGREAGA
+1539 VALPVWTRHGKEAGA
-1554 LLTEIRLEDEGARVV
+1554 LLTEIRIEDDGMRVV
-1569 LGEETRLRGGEDAQ
+1569 LSEESRLRGGEDAQ

-1591 NGQTLVAD
+1591 NGQTLIAD
-1599 STEAALRLAQNNPES
+1599 SADAALRLAQENPES
-1614 GVIIRLHGEDKLLNA
+1614 GVVIRLHGEERLLNA
-1629 ARLTGGRIME
+1629 ARLTGGRITE
-1639 PEDTVQSIRAVAD
+1639 PDELSRALRNVAD
-1652 AENAAK
+1652 AETAAK
-1658 ADDPIGLVPD
+1658 AEDPITLPPD
-1668 EQQKLEEAQ
+1668 EQQKLAEVQE
-1677 DKAARELVEKTRN
+1677 KAARELAEQARRELLSVAPQKDE
-1690 ETLAVMPASDIDKR
+1690 DKR
-1704 DPLLSPDDERR
+1704 DSLLSADDERR
-1715 LREGADRTFRELDD
+1715 LRDGTERESRELDE
-1729 AARAVAADERGTRQQ
+1729 AVREAVAGGRGARQQ

-1755 WVTNPPE
+1755 WVVKMPE
-1762 KAIELE
+1762 KEIELE

>member
-1 MLSISSIKGDAAY
+1 MLSISSIKGDAGY

-21 YASGSLESRWMGDG
+21 YASGSLDSRWMGEG
-35 AEQLGLKGEVANGD
+35 AEKLGLKGEVASAD

-54 QGMLPDG
+54 QGKLPDG
-61 TDLSRMVDGVNKHRA
+61 SDLSRMVNGVNKHRS

-97 RRFVDAHNQAVKVVM
+97 RRFIEAHNRAVAVVM
-112 EEVEQLVSAR
+112 QEVEKLVSAR

-162 VTYAEEKWRALA
+162 ATFAGEKWRSLA

-194 GNLYRA
+194 GNLYRSA
-200 VLREQVEAM
+200 LREDVESM
-209 GFETVTS
+209 GFETVAA
-216 GKNGLWEMRDVPTE
+216 GKNGLWELKDVPVD
-230 VFSSRSQAISEAA
+230 VFSSRSQTIREAA

-275 RRRLVDE
+275 RRRLADE
-282 KFDIDGYVQLAQT
+282 KFDIDGYIRQAQA
-295 RAEPTVTSANRE
+295 RVEVP
-307 KPTDGLA
+307 G
-314 TPAVDSATNVR
+314 AVAGGHSGIHAPDLSGGAS
-325 SGEMNQTDIQRAV
+325 SGEIADEQVRKAV

-359 GTVNRLPAAPG
+359 GTVNRLPSAPG
-370 LFDQAR
+370 LFEQAR
-376 AGIEAAITSQQLIPL
+376 AGIDAAIEGQRLIPL

-409 VHQLARAALQEQIV
+409 VHQLARTAIQEQTV
-423 LTFPERSQARTI
+423 LLFPERAQERDI
-435 PSGDAVSV
+435 PAGDAVSV
-443 LGQDKSPVAI
+443 LTQDKSPVAI

-460 LALLERTEDVAM
+460 QALRERTEDVAM
-472 MARAQ
+472 MARSQ

-485 SDARSG
+485 ADGRSG
-491 QFLSESPHLAGSVM
+491 QFMSESPHLAGHVM
-505 LRSQLKAETVLPVQS
+505 LRSQMNADTVLPVQG

-535 LLLQEKAISAG
+535 VLLQEKALSAG
-546 AQLLFMDTENRQ
+546 AQLIFMDTENRQ
-558 GTGNALSVLKAAEVP
+558 GTGNALSVLKEAGIP
-573 QYRFYGT
+573 QYRFYST
-580 ELPEVRLVSEP
+580 QLPEVRLVSEA
-591 DKRTRYGQLAQE
+591 DKRSRYSQLAQD
-603 YVRLSGE
+603 YVRLSAE

-616 QVSGAREQQQLTD
+616 QVTGAREQQQLTD
-629 VIRDARR
+629 IIRESRR
-636 DAGEIGKEQVTL
+636 EAGELGREQMTI

-660 RHQRDSYRAGMV
+660 RHQRDNYRAGMV
-672 MEQWDAK
+672 MEQWDAEK
-679 KKTLTRYTVDRVAEA
+679 KMMTRHTIDRVAEA
-694 TNSLVLVPESGERQ
+694 TNSLVLLGEDGSRL
-708 TLRVTQLD
+708 TLKVSQLD
-716 SSWSLY
+716 GSWSLY
-722 RSRSLEVAEG
+722 RSRTLAVSEG

-746 KAKEPMTVMGL
+746 KAKEPFTVTAL
-757 EEGVVR
+757 ENGAIR
-763 LRAGDR
+763 LRSGDR
-769 ELRLPTDRAVKLTHD
+769 ELRLPTERAVKLAHD
-784 YVESTGAGVSAV
+784 YVEGTGAGTSAS
-796 RTVLAAVGPRGLN
+796 RTVLAAVGPRSLN
-809 KPTLNTLAQSGND
+809 KQVLNALAQSGGD

-827 PLDAIQA
+827 PLEAGQA
-834 ALKVESVAA
+834 ARKVENVSS
-843 VRLASDQI
+843 VRLASDQV
-851 RQVAEEDHLETAM
+851 RQSTGETNLDTAIQAS
-864 RANRDKLMSDAEQ
+864 RERLMSDAEQ
-877 AVSLAIPRAQAGK
+877 AVNLAIPRAQQGQVY
-890 IELSEVNLL
+890 LSEIALL
-899 SESVKSGMKLTVIKA
+899 SEAVKSGQPLADVRTEI
-914 EVARQVTSGELI
+914 ARQVSSGALI
-926 QLDVV
+926 QLDSVSRV
-931 QGSGNRL
+931 GNRV

-948 KNIIRHIAEGKD
+948 KSIIRHIAEGKD
-960 TVPPLMALT
+960 AVQPLMALT
-969 PASVLK
+969 PASVLA
-975 GLTEGQRM
+975 GLTAGQRE

-1011 AVMSALNTLSES
+1011 AVMGALNTLSES
-1023 VRPEVIG
+1023 VRPQVIG
-1030 LGPTHRAVHEMQD
+1030 LGPTHRAVHEMRE
-1043 AGVNARTLA
+1043 AGVEARTLA
-1052 SFLSETRLAIQ
+1052 SFLSETRQAIQ
-1063 AGESPDFR
+1063 AGETPDFR

-1108 AQLQAISTGQPF
+1108 AQLQAVSTGQPF

-1141 PTLRPAIESII
+1141 PALRPAIESII
-1152 AGQVDTSLRQVDD
+1152 AGQVETSLRQVDD

-1170 VPRQEGAWVP
+1170 VPRQAGAWIP
-1180 DNSVVEIRKPE
+1180 EKSVMEIRESK
-1191 KEQEQGAASE
+1191 KGQEQDNNVAGE
-1201 QTAAQETTTPEQ
+1201 QTQTPEQ
-1213 LSLVRTN
+1213 LSPARTD
-1220 IIEAIRDDWMG
+1220 IIAAIRDDWMG

-1241 IVAELNADRHAIND
+1241 IMAELNADRHAINE
-1255 AIHAVRHEKGD
+1255 AIHAARHEKGD

-1285 ALRAVET
+1285 ALRAAET

-1299 VALMNERY
+1299 VAMMNERY
-1307 WMVAEANLQDGV
+1307 WTVADVNPQDGV
-1319 VTLRNTEG
+1319 VTLRNTDG
-1327 ESVLV
+1327 ESVLI

-1339 QDISLFTHRG
+1339 QDISLFTPRE
-1349 LTLSQGDRVRFTRS
+1349 LTVSQGDRVRFTRS

-1385 VRFRQGDQEK
+1385 IRFRQGELEK
-1395 IVDPQKVIEDRHVDL
+1395 IVDPQAMTEDRHIDL

-1424 RFVIALFGA
+1424 RFAIALTGT
-1433 EGGRKMMASLESL
+1433 EGGRKRMASLEST

-1460 TDNFVT
+1460 TDNLEDWQQQVR
-1466 WSGLAGQSNAG
+1466 QSDGG
-1477 KTAHELLHQD
+1477 KTAHDLLHEK
-1487 SDREALTGN
+1487 SDRESDTGN

-1503 RLDKTALGRRVLSE
+1503 RLDKTALGRRVLAE
-1517 SGLTGESLARFIGAG
+1517 NGLEGETMARFIAAG
-1532 KKYPTPY
+1532 KKYPAPY
-1539 VALPVWTRHGREAGA
+1539 VALPVWNRHGKEAGA
-1554 LLTEIRLEDEGARVV
+1554 LLTEIRIEDDGMRVV
-1569 LGEETRLRGGEDAQ
+1569 LSEESRLRAGEDAQ

-1591 NGQTLVAD
+1591 NGQTLIAD
-1599 STEAALRLAQNNPES
+1599 DAQTALRLAQENPES
-1614 GVIIRLHGEDKLLNA
+1614 GVVIRLHGEERLLNA
-1629 ARLTGGRIME
+1629 ARLTGGRITE
-1639 PEDTVQSIRAVAD
+1639 PDEVARTVRSVAE
-1652 AENAAK
+1652 AESVAK
-1658 ADDPIGLVPD
+1658 AEDPITLPPD
-1668 EQQKLEEAQ
+1668 EQQKLAEAQ
-1677 DKAARELVEKTRN
+1677 EKAARELAEQARRELLSVAPQKDEG
-1690 ETLAVMPASDIDKR
+1690 KR
-1704 DPLLSPDDERR
+1704 DPLLSADEERR
-1715 LREGADRTFRELDD
+1715 LRDNSEREIRELDE
-1729 AARAVAADERGTRQQ
+1729 AVREAVAGGRGARQQ

-1755 WVTNPPE
+1755 WVVKMPE
-1762 KAIELE
+1762 KEIELE

>member
-1 MLSISSIKGDAAY
+1 MLSISSIKGDAGY

-21 YASGSLESRWMGDG
+21 YASGSLDSRWMGEG
-35 AEQLGLKGEVANGD
+35 AEKLGLKGEVASAD

-54 QGMLPDG
+54 QGKLPDG
-61 TDLSRMVDGVNKHRA
+61 SDLSRMVNGVNKHRS

-97 RRFVDAHNQAVKVVM
+97 RRFIEAHNRAVAVVM
-112 EEVEQLVSAR
+112 QEVEKLVSAR

-162 VTYAEEKWRALA
+162 ATFADEKWRSLA

-194 GNLYRA
+194 GNLYRSA
-200 VLREQVEAM
+200 LREDIESM
-209 GFETVTS
+209 GFETVTA
-216 GKNGLWEMRDVPTE
+216 GKNGLWELKDVPVD
-230 VFSSRSQAISEAA
+230 VFSSRSQAIREAA

-275 RRRLVDE
+275 RRRLADE
-282 KFDIDGYVQLAQT
+282 KFDIDGYIRQAQA
-295 RAEPTVTSANRE
+295 RVEVPGTVAGGHSGIHA
-307 KPTDGLA
+307 PDLSGGA
-314 TPAVDSATNVR
+314 S
-325 SGEMNQTDIQRAV
+325 SGEIADEQMRKAV

-359 GTVNRLPAAPG
+359 GTVNRLPSAPG
-370 LFDQAR
+370 LFEQAR
-376 AGIEAAITSQQLIPL
+376 AGIDAAIEGQRLIPL

-409 VHQLARAALQEQIV
+409 VHQLARTAIQEQTV
-423 LTFPERSQARTI
+423 LVFPERAQERDI
-435 PSGDAVSV
+435 PAGDAVSV
-443 LGQDKSPVAI
+443 LTQDKSPVAI

-460 LALLERTEDVAM
+460 QALRERTEDVAM
-472 MARAQ
+472 MARSQ

-485 SDARSG
+485 ADGRSG
-491 QFLSESPHLAGSVM
+491 QFMSESPHLAGHVM
-505 LRSQLKAETVLPVQS
+505 LRSQMNADTVLPVQG

-535 LLLQEKAISAG
+535 VLLQEKALSAG
-546 AQLLFMDTENRQ
+546 AQLIFMDTENRQ
-558 GTGNALSVLKAAEVP
+558 GTGNALSVLKEAGIP

-580 ELPEVRLVSEP
+580 QLPEVRLVSEA
-591 DKRTRYGQLAQE
+591 DKRSRYGQLAQD
-603 YVRLSGE
+603 YVRLSAE

-616 QVSGAREQQQLTD
+616 QVTGAREQQQLTD

-636 DAGEIGKEQVTL
+636 EAGELGREQMTI

-660 RHQRDSYRAGMV
+660 RHQRDNYRAGMV
-672 MEQWDAK
+672 MEQWDAEK
-679 KKTLTRYTVDRVAEA
+679 KMMTRHTIDRVAEA
-694 TNSLVLVPESGERQ
+694 TNSLVLLGEDGSRL
-708 TLRVTQLD
+708 TLKVSQLD
-716 SSWSLY
+716 GSWSLY
-722 RSRSLEVAEG
+722 RSRTLAVSEG
-732 DRVRALGR
+732 DRLRALGR

-746 KAKEPMTVMGL
+746 KAKEQFTVTAL
-757 EEGVVR
+757 ENGAIR
-763 LRAGDR
+763 LRSGER
-769 ELRLPTDRAVKLTHD
+769 ELRLPTERAVKLAHD
-784 YVESTGAGVSAV
+784 YVEGAGAGTSAS
-796 RTVLAAVGPRGLN
+796 RTVLAAVGPRALN
-809 KPTLNTLAQSGND
+809 KQVLNALAQSGGD

-827 PLDAIQA
+827 PLETGQA
-834 ALKVESVAA
+834 ARKVESVSA
-843 VRLASDQI
+843 VRLASDQV
-851 RQVAEEDHLETAM
+851 RQSTGETNLDTAIQAS
-864 RANRDKLMSDAEQ
+864 RERLMSDAEQ
-877 AVSLAIPRAQAGK
+877 AVNLAIPRAQQGQVH
-890 IELSEVNLL
+890 LSEIALL
-899 SESVKSGMKLTVIKA
+899 SEAVKSGQPLADVRTEI
-914 EVARQVTSGELI
+914 ARQVGSGELI
-926 QLDVV
+926 QLDSVAGV
-931 QGSGNRL
+931 GNRV

-948 KNIIRHIAEGKD
+948 KSIIRHIAEGKD
-960 TVPPLMALT
+960 AVQPLMALT
-969 PASVLK
+969 PASVLS
-975 GLTEGQRM
+975 GLTAGQRE

-1011 AVMSALNTLSES
+1011 AVMGALNTLSES
-1023 VRPEVIG
+1023 VRPQVIG
-1030 LGPTHRAVHEMQD
+1030 LGPTHRAVHEMRE
-1043 AGVNARTLA
+1043 AGVDARTLA
-1052 SFLSETRLAIQ
+1052 SFLSETRQAIQ
-1063 AGESPDFR
+1063 AGETPDFR

-1141 PTLRPAIESII
+1141 PALRPAIESII
-1152 AGQVDTSLRQVDD
+1152 SGQVDTSLRQVDD

-1170 VPRQEGAWVP
+1170 VPRQAGAWVP
-1180 DNSVVEIRKPE
+1180 EKSVMEIRKPE
-1191 KEQEQGAASE
+1191 KEPEPEQGR
-1201 QTAAQETTTPEQ
+1201 TAAQEALKPEQ
-1213 LSLVRTN
+1213 LSPARTD
-1220 IIEAIRDDWMG
+1220 IIAAIRDDWMG

-1241 IVAELNADRHAIND
+1241 IMAELNADRHAINE
-1255 AIHAVRHEKGD
+1255 AIHVARHEKGD

-1285 ALRAVET
+1285 ALRAAET
-1292 FAEYTGA
+1292 FAEYIGA
-1299 VALMNERY
+1299 VAMMNERY
-1307 WMVAEANLQDGV
+1307 WTVAEVDTQDAV
-1319 VTLRNTEG
+1319 VTLRNADG
-1327 ESVLV
+1327 ESVLL

-1339 QDISLFTHRG
+1339 QDISLFTPRD
-1349 LTLSQGDRVRFTRS
+1349 LTISQGDRVRFTRS

-1375 EVAGFTDDGA
+1375 EVAGFTDEGA
-1385 VRFRQGDQEK
+1385 IRFRQGDQEK
-1395 IVDPQKVIEDRHVDL
+1395 IVDPQAMTEDRHIDL

-1424 RFVIALFGA
+1424 RFAIALTGT
-1433 EGGRKMMASLESL
+1433 EGGRKRMASLEST

-1460 TDNFVT
+1460 TDNLEDWQQQVRQT
-1466 WSGLAGQSNAG
+1466 DGG
-1477 KTAHELLHQD
+1477 KTAHDLLHEK
-1487 SDREALTGN
+1487 SDRESDTGN

-1503 RLDKTALGRRVLSE
+1503 RLDKTALGRRVLAE
-1517 SGLTGESLARFIGAG
+1517 NGLEGETMARFIAAG
-1532 KKYPTPY
+1532 KKYPSPY
-1539 VALPVWTRHGREAGA
+1539 VALPVWTRHGKEAGA
-1554 LLTEIRLEDEGARVV
+1554 LLTEIRIEDDGMRVV
-1569 LGEETRLRGGEDAQ
+1569 LSEESRLRGGEDAQ

-1591 NGQTLVAD
+1591 NGQTLIAD
-1599 STEAALRLAQNNPES
+1599 SADAALRLAQENPES
-1614 GVIIRLHGEDKLLNA
+1614 GVVIRLHGEERLLNA
-1629 ARLTGGRIME
+1629 ARLTGGRITE
-1639 PEDTVQSIRAVAD
+1639 PDELSRALRNVAD
-1652 AENAAK
+1652 AETAAK
-1658 ADDPIGLVPD
+1658 AEDPSTLPPD
-1668 EQQKLEEAQ
+1668 EQQKLAEVQE
-1677 DKAARELVEKTRN
+1677 KAARELAEQARRELLSVAPQKDE
-1690 ETLAVMPASDIDKR
+1690 DKR
-1704 DPLLSPDDERR
+1704 NPLLSADDERC
-1715 LREGADRTFRELDD
+1715 LRDGTEQESRELDE
-1729 AARAVAADERGTRQQ
+1729 AVREAVAGGRGARQQ

-1755 WVTNPPE
+1755 WVVKMPE
-1762 KAIELE
+1762 KEIELE

>member
-1 MLSISSIKGDAAY
+1 MLSISSIKGDAGY

-21 YASGSLESRWMGDG
+21 YASGSLDSRWMGEG
-35 AEQLGLKGEVANGD
+35 AEKLGLKGEVASAD

-54 QGMLPDG
+54 QGKLPDG
-61 TDLSRMVDGVNKHRA
+61 SDLSRMVNGVNKHRS

-97 RRFVDAHNQAVKVVM
+97 RRFIEAHNRAVAVVM
-112 EEVEQLVSAR
+112 QEVEKLVSAR

-162 VTYAEEKWRALA
+162 ATFADEKWRSLA

-194 GNLYRA
+194 GNLYRSA
-200 VLREQVEAM
+200 LREDVESM
-209 GFETVTS
+209 GFETVTA
-216 GKNGLWEMRDVPTE
+216 GKNGLWELKDVPVD
-230 VFSSRSQAISEAA
+230 VFSSRSQAIREAA

-275 RRRLVDE
+275 RRRLADE
-282 KFDIDGYVQLAQT
+282 KFDIDGYIRQAQA
-295 RAEPTVTSANRE
+295 RVEVPGTVVGGHSGIHA
-307 KPTDGLA
+307 PDLSGGA
-314 TPAVDSATNVR
+314 S
-325 SGEMNQTDIQRAV
+325 SGEIADEQVRKAV

-359 GTVNRLPAAPG
+359 GTVNRLPSAPG
-370 LFDQAR
+370 LFEQAR
-376 AGIEAAITSQQLIPL
+376 AGIDAAIEGQRLIPL

-409 VHQLARAALQEQIV
+409 VHQLARTAIQEQTV
-423 LTFPERSQARTI
+423 LVFPERAQERDI
-435 PSGDAVSV
+435 PAGDAVSV
-443 LGQDKSPVAI
+443 LTQDKSPVAI

-460 LALLERTEDVAM
+460 QALRERTEDVAM
-472 MARAQ
+472 MARSQ

-485 SDARSG
+485 ADGRSG
-491 QFLSESPHLAGSVM
+491 QFMSESPHLAGHVM
-505 LRSQLKAETVLPVQS
+505 LRSQMNADTVLPVQG
-520 TVIVDRAERLSLKET
+520 TVIVDRAERLSLKEMV
-535 LLLQEKAISAG
+535 LLQEKALSAG
-546 AQLLFMDTENRQ
+546 AQLIFMDTENRQ
-558 GTGNALSVLKAAEVP
+558 GTGNALSVLKEAGIP

-580 ELPEVRLVSEP
+580 QLPAVRLVSEA
-591 DKRTRYGQLAQE
+591 DKRSRYGQLAQD
-603 YVRLSGE
+603 YVRLSAE

-616 QVSGAREQQQLTD
+616 QVTGAREQQQLTD
-629 VIRDARR
+629 IIRDARR
-636 DAGEIGKEQVTL
+636 EAGELGREQMTI

-660 RHQRDSYRAGMV
+660 RHQRDNYRAGMV
-672 MEQWDAK
+672 MEQWDAEK
-679 KKTLTRYTVDRVAEA
+679 KMMTRHTIDRVAEA
-694 TNSLVLVPESGERQ
+694 TNSLVLLGEDGSRL
-708 TLRVTQLD
+708 TLKVSQLD
-716 SSWSLY
+716 GSWSLY
-722 RSRSLEVAEG
+722 RSRTLAVSEG
-732 DRVRALGR
+732 DRLRALGR

-746 KAKEPMTVMGL
+746 KAKEQFTVTAL
-757 EEGVVR
+757 ENGAIR
-763 LRAGDR
+763 LRSGDR
-769 ELRLPTDRAVKLTHD
+769 ELRLPTERAVKLAHD
-784 YVESTGAGVSAV
+784 YVEGTGAGTSVS

-809 KPTLNTLAQSGND
+809 KQVLNALAQSGGD

-827 PLDAIQA
+827 PLETGQA
-834 ALKVESVAA
+834 ARKVESVSA
-843 VRLASDQI
+843 VRLASDQV
-851 RQVAEEDHLETAM
+851 RQSTGEANLDTAIQAS
-864 RANRDKLMSDAEQ
+864 RERLMSDAEQ
-877 AVSLAIPRAQAGK
+877 AVNLAIPRAQQGQVH
-890 IELSEVNLL
+890 LSELTLL
-899 SESVKSGMKLTVIKA
+899 AEAVKSGQRLADVRA
-914 EVARQVTSGELI
+914 EITRQVDSGALI
-926 QLDVV
+926 KLDSVAGV
-931 QGSGNRL
+931 GNRV

-948 KNIIRHIAEGKD
+948 KSIIRHIAEGKD
-960 TVPPLMALT
+960 AVQPLMALT
-969 PASVLK
+969 PASVLS
-975 GLTEGQRM
+975 GLTAGQRE

-1011 AVMSALNTLSES
+1011 AVMGALNTLSES
-1023 VRPEVIG
+1023 VRPQVIG
-1030 LGPTHRAVHEMQD
+1030 LGPTHRAVHEMRE
-1043 AGVNARTLA
+1043 AGVDARTLA
-1052 SFLSETRLAIQ
+1052 SFLSETRQAIQ
-1063 AGESPDFR
+1063 AGETPDFR

-1141 PTLRPAIESII
+1141 PALRPAIESII

-1170 VPRQEGAWVP
+1170 VPRQAGAWVP
-1180 DNSVVEIRKPE
+1180 EKSVMEIRKPE
-1191 KEQEQGAASE
+1191 KEPEPEQGR
-1201 QTAAQETTTPEQ
+1201 TAAQEALKPEQ
-1213 LSLVRTN
+1213 LSPARTD
-1220 IIEAIRDDWMG
+1220 IIAAIRDDWMG

-1241 IVAELNADRHAIND
+1241 IMAELNADRHAINE
-1255 AIHAVRHEKGD
+1255 AIHVARHEKGD

-1285 ALRAVET
+1285 ALRAAET

-1299 VALMNERY
+1299 VAMMNERY
-1307 WMVAEANLQDGV
+1307 WTVAEVDTQDAV
-1319 VTLRNTEG
+1319 VTLRNADG
-1327 ESVLV
+1327 ESVLL

-1339 QDISLFTHRG
+1339 QDISLFTPRD
-1349 LTLSQGDRVRFTRS
+1349 LTISQGDRVRFTRS

-1375 EVAGFTDDGA
+1375 EVAGFTDEGA
-1385 VRFRQGDQEK
+1385 IRFRQGDQEK
-1395 IVDPQKVIEDRHVDL
+1395 IVDPQAMTEDRHIDL

-1424 RFVIALFGA
+1424 RFAIALTGT
-1433 EGGRKMMASLESL
+1433 EGGRKRMASLEST

-1460 TDNFVT
+1460 TDNLEDWQQQVRQT
-1466 WSGLAGQSNAG
+1466 DGG
-1477 KTAHELLHQD
+1477 KTAHDLLHEK
-1487 SDREALTGN
+1487 SDRESDTGN

-1503 RLDKTALGRRVLSE
+1503 RLDKTALGRRVLAE
-1517 SGLTGESLARFIGAG
+1517 NGLEGETMARFIAAG
-1532 KKYPTPY
+1532 KKYPSPY
-1539 VALPVWTRHGREAGA
+1539 VALPVWTRHGKEAGA
-1554 LLTEIRLEDEGARVV
+1554 LLTEIRIEDDGMRVV
-1569 LGEETRLRGGEDAQ
+1569 LSEESRLRGGEDAQ

-1591 NGQTLVAD
+1591 NGQTLIAD
-1599 STEAALRLAQNNPES
+1599 SADAALQLAQENPES
-1614 GVIIRLHGEDKLLNA
+1614 GVVIRLHGEERLLNA
-1629 ARLTGGRIME
+1629 ARLTGGRITE
-1639 PEDTVQSIRAVAD
+1639 PDELSRALRNVAD
-1652 AENAAK
+1652 AETAAK
-1658 ADDPIGLVPD
+1658 AEDPITLPPD
-1668 EQQKLEEAQ
+1668 EQQKLAEVQE
-1677 DKAARELVEKTRN
+1677 KAARELAEQARRELLSVAPQKDE
-1690 ETLAVMPASDIDKR
+1690 DKR
-1704 DPLLSPDDERR
+1704 DPLLSADDERR
-1715 LREGADRTFRELDD
+1715 LRDGTERESRELDE
-1729 AARAVAADERGTRQQ
+1729 AVREAVAGGRGARQQ

-1755 WVTNPPE
+1755 WVVKMPE
-1762 KAIELE
+1762 KEIELE

>member
-1 MLSISSIKGDAAY
+1 MLSISSIKGDAGY

-21 YASGSLESRWMGDG
+21 YASGSLDSRWMGEG
-35 AEQLGLKGEVANGD
+35 AEKLGLKGEVASAD

-54 QGMLPDG
+54 QGKLPDG
-61 TDLSRMVDGVNKHRA
+61 SDLSRMVNGVNKHRS

-97 RRFVDAHNQAVKVVM
+97 RRFIEAHNRAVAVVM
-112 EEVEQLVSAR
+112 QEVEKLVSAR

-162 VTYAEEKWRALA
+162 ATFADEKWRSLA

-194 GNLYRA
+194 GNLYRSA
-200 VLREQVEAM
+200 LREDVESM
-209 GFETVTS
+209 GFETVAA
-216 GKNGLWEMRDVPTE
+216 GKNGLWELKDVPVD
-230 VFSSRSQAISEAA
+230 VFSSRSQTIREAA

-275 RRRLVDE
+275 RRRLADE
-282 KFDIDGYVQLAQT
+282 KFDIDGYIRQAQA
-295 RAEPTVTSANRE
+295 RVEVPGTVAGGHSGIHA
-307 KPTDGLA
+307 PDLSGGA
-314 TPAVDSATNVR
+314 S
-325 SGEMNQTDIQRAV
+325 SGEIADEQVRKAV

-359 GTVNRLPAAPG
+359 GTVNRLPSAPG
-370 LFDQAR
+370 LFEQAR
-376 AGIEAAITSQQLIPL
+376 AGIDAAIEGQRLIPL

-409 VHQLARAALQEQIV
+409 VHQLARTAIQEQTV
-423 LTFPERSQARTI
+423 LLFPERAQERDI
-435 PSGDAVSV
+435 PAGDAVSV
-443 LGQDKSPVAI
+443 LTQDKSPVAI

-460 LALLERTEDVAM
+460 QALRERTEDVAM
-472 MARAQ
+472 MARSQ

-485 SDARSG
+485 ADGRSG
-491 QFLSESPHLAGSVM
+491 QFLSESPHLAGHVM
-505 LRSQLKAETVLPVQS
+505 LRSQMNADTVLPVQG

-535 LLLQEKAISAG
+535 VLLQEKALSVG
-546 AQLLFMDTENRQ
+546 AQLIFMDTENRQ
-558 GTGNALSVLKAAEVP
+558 GTGNALSVLKEAGIP

-580 ELPEVRLVSEP
+580 QLPEVRLVSEA
-591 DKRTRYGQLAQE
+591 DKRSRYGQLAQD
-603 YVRLSGE
+603 YVRLSAE

-616 QVSGAREQQQLTD
+616 QVTGAREQQQLTD

-636 DAGEIGKEQVTL
+636 EAGELGREQMTI

-660 RHQRDSYRAGMV
+660 RHQRDNYRAGMV
-672 MEQWDAK
+672 MEQWDAEK
-679 KKTLTRYTVDRVAEA
+679 KMMTRHTIDRVAEA
-694 TNSLVLVPESGERQ
+694 TNSLVLLGEDGSRL
-708 TLRVTQLD
+708 TLKVSQLD
-716 SSWSLY
+716 GSWSLY
-722 RSRSLEVAEG
+722 RSRTLAVSEG
-732 DRVRALGR
+732 DRLRALGR

-746 KAKEPMTVMGL
+746 KAKEQFTVTAL
-757 EEGVVR
+757 ENGAIR
-763 LRAGDR
+763 LRSGER
-769 ELRLPTDRAVKLTHD
+769 ELRLPTERAVKLAHD
-784 YVESTGAGVSAV
+784 YVEGAGAGTSAS
-796 RTVLAAVGPRGLN
+796 RTVLAAVGPRALN
-809 KPTLNTLAQSGND
+809 KQVLNALAQSGGD

-827 PLDAIQA
+827 PLETGQA
-834 ALKVESVAA
+834 ARKVESVSA
-843 VRLASDQI
+843 VRLASDQV
-851 RQVAEEDHLETAM
+851 RQSTGETNLDTAIQAS
-864 RANRDKLMSDAEQ
+864 RERLMSDAEQ
-877 AVSLAIPRAQAGK
+877 AVNLAIPRAQQGQVH
-890 IELSEVNLL
+890 LSEIALL
-899 SESVKSGMKLTVIKA
+899 SEAVKSGQPLADVRTEI
-914 EVARQVTSGELI
+914 ARQVGSGELI
-926 QLDVV
+926 QLDSVAGV
-931 QGSGNRL
+931 GNRV

-948 KNIIRHIAEGKD
+948 KSIIRHIAEGKD
-960 TVPPLMALT
+960 AVQPLMALT
-969 PASVLK
+969 PASVLS
-975 GLTEGQRM
+975 GLTAGQRE

-1011 AVMSALNTLSES
+1011 AVMGALNTLSES
-1023 VRPEVIG
+1023 VRPQVIG
-1030 LGPTHRAVHEMQD
+1030 LGPTHRAVHEMRE
-1043 AGVNARTLA
+1043 AGVDARTLA
-1052 SFLSETRLAIQ
+1052 SFLSETRQAIQ
-1063 AGESPDFR
+1063 AGETPDFR

-1141 PTLRPAIESII
+1141 PALRPAIESII
-1152 AGQVDTSLRQVDD
+1152 SGQVDTSLRQVDD

-1170 VPRQEGAWVP
+1170 VPRQAGAWVP
-1180 DNSVVEIRKPE
+1180 EKSVMEIRKPE
-1191 KEQEQGAASE
+1191 KEPEPEQGR
-1201 QTAAQETTTPEQ
+1201 TAAQEALKPEQ
-1213 LSLVRTN
+1213 LSPARTD
-1220 IIEAIRDDWMG
+1220 IIAAIRDDWMG

-1241 IVAELNADRHAIND
+1241 IMAELNADRHAINE
-1255 AIHAVRHEKGD
+1255 AIHVARHEKGD

-1285 ALRAVET
+1285 ALRAAET
-1292 FAEYTGA
+1292 FAEYIGA
-1299 VALMNERY
+1299 VAMMNERY
-1307 WMVAEANLQDGV
+1307 WTVAEVDTQDAV
-1319 VTLRNTEG
+1319 VTLRNADG
-1327 ESVLV
+1327 ESVLL

-1339 QDISLFTHRG
+1339 QDISLFTPRD
-1349 LTLSQGDRVRFTRS
+1349 LTISQGDRVRFTRS

-1375 EVAGFTDDGA
+1375 EVAGFTDEGA
-1385 VRFRQGDQEK
+1385 IRFRQGDQEK
-1395 IVDPQKVIEDRHVDL
+1395 IVDPQAMTEDRHIDL

-1424 RFVIALFGA
+1424 RFAIALTGT
-1433 EGGRKMMASLESL
+1433 EGGRKRMASLEST

-1460 TDNFVT
+1460 TDNLEDWQQQVRQT
-1466 WSGLAGQSNAG
+1466 DGG
-1477 KTAHELLHQD
+1477 KTAHDLLHEK
-1487 SDREALTGN
+1487 SDRESDTGN

-1503 RLDKTALGRRVLSE
+1503 RLDKTALGRRVLAE
-1517 SGLTGESLARFIGAG
+1517 NGLEGETMARFIAAG
-1532 KKYPTPY
+1532 KKYPSPY
-1539 VALPVWTRHGREAGA
+1539 VALPVWTRHGKEAGA
-1554 LLTEIRLEDEGARVV
+1554 LLTEIRIEDDGMRVV
-1569 LGEETRLRGGEDAQ
+1569 LSEESRLRGGEDAQ

-1591 NGQTLVAD
+1591 NGQTLIAD
-1599 STEAALRLAQNNPES
+1599 SADAALRLAQENPES
-1614 GVIIRLHGEDKLLNA
+1614 GVVIRLHGEERLLNA
-1629 ARLTGGRIME
+1629 ARLTGGRITE
-1639 PEDTVQSIRAVAD
+1639 PDELSRALRNVAD
-1652 AENAAK
+1652 AETAAK
-1658 ADDPIGLVPD
+1658 AEDPITLPPD
-1668 EQQKLEEAQ
+1668 EQQKLAEVQE
-1677 DKAARELVEKTRN
+1677 KAARELAEQARRELLSVAPQKDE
-1690 ETLAVMPASDIDKR
+1690 DKR
-1704 DPLLSPDDERR
+1704 DPLLSADDERC
-1715 LREGADRTFRELDD
+1715 LRDGTEQESRELDE
-1729 AARAVAADERGTRQQ
+1729 AVREAVAGGRGARQQ

-1755 WVTNPPE
+1755 WVVKMPE
-1762 KAIELE
+1762 KEIELE

>member
-1 MLSISSIKGDAAY
+1 MLSISSIKGDAGY

-21 YASGSLESRWMGDG
+21 YASGSLESRWMGEG
-35 AEQLGLKGEVANGD
+35 AEKLGLKGEVASAD

-54 QGMLPDG
+54 QGKLPDG
-61 TDLSRMVDGVNKHRA
+61 SDLSRMVNGVNKHRS

-97 RRFVDAHNQAVKVVM
+97 RRFIEAHNRAVAVVM
-112 EEVEQLVSAR
+112 QEVEKLVSAR

-162 VTYAEEKWRALA
+162 ATFADEKWRSLA

-194 GNLYRA
+194 GNLYRSA
-200 VLREQVEAM
+200 LREDVESM
-209 GFETVTS
+209 GFETVAA
-216 GKNGLWEMRDVPTE
+216 GKNGLWELKDVPVD
-230 VFSSRSQAISEAA
+230 VFSSRSQTIREAA

-275 RRRLVDE
+275 RRRLADE
-282 KFDIDGYVQLAQT
+282 KFDIDGYIRQAQA
-295 RAEPTVTSANRE
+295 RVEVPGTVAGGHSGIHA
-307 KPTDGLA
+307 PDLSGGA
-314 TPAVDSATNVR
+314 S
-325 SGEMNQTDIQRAV
+325 SGEIADEQVRKAV

-359 GTVNRLPAAPG
+359 GTVNRLPSAPG
-370 LFDQAR
+370 LFEQAR
-376 AGIEAAITSQQLIPL
+376 AGIDAAIEGQRLIPL

-409 VHQLARAALQEQIV
+409 VHQLARTAIQEQTV
-423 LTFPERSQARTI
+423 LLFPERAQERDI
-435 PSGDAVSV
+435 PAGDAVSV
-443 LGQDKSPVAI
+443 LTQDKSPVAI

-460 LALLERTEDVAM
+460 QALRERTEDVAM
-472 MARAQ
+472 MARSQ

-485 SDARSG
+485 ADGRSG
-491 QFLSESPHLAGSVM
+491 QFLSESPHLAGHVM
-505 LRSQLKAETVLPVQS
+505 LRSQMNADTVLPVQG

-535 LLLQEKAISAG
+535 VLLQEKALSVG
-546 AQLLFMDTENRQ
+546 AQLIFMDTENRQ
-558 GTGNALSVLKAAEVP
+558 GTGNALSVLKEAGIP
-573 QYRFYGT
+573 QYRFYST
-580 ELPEVRLVSEP
+580 QLPEVRLVSEA
-591 DKRTRYGQLAQE
+591 DKRSRYGQLAQD
-603 YVRLSGE
+603 YVRLSAE
-610 GRDVVA
+610 GQDVVA
-616 QVSGAREQQQLTD
+616 QVTGAREQQQLTD

-636 DAGEIGKEQVTL
+636 EAGELGREQMTI

-660 RHQRDSYRAGMV
+660 RHQRDNYRAGMV
-672 MEQWDAK
+672 MEQWDAEK
-679 KKTLTRYTVDRVAEA
+679 KMMTRHTIDRVAEA
-694 TNSLVLVPESGERQ
+694 TNSLVLLGEDGSRL
-708 TLRVTQLD
+708 TLKVSQLD
-716 SSWSLY
+716 GSWSLY
-722 RSRSLEVAEG
+722 RSRTLAVSEG
-732 DRVRALGR
+732 DRIRALGR

-746 KAKEPMTVMGL
+746 KAKEQFTVTAL
-757 EEGVVR
+757 ENGAIR
-763 LRAGDR
+763 LRSGER
-769 ELRLPTDRAVKLTHD
+769 ELRLPTERAVKLAHD
-784 YVESTGAGVSAV
+784 YVEGTGTGTSAS
-796 RTVLAAVGPRGLN
+796 RTVLAAVGPRALN
-809 KPTLNTLAQSGND
+809 KQVLNALAQSGGE

-827 PLDAIQA
+827 PLEAGQA
-834 ALKVESVAA
+834 ARKVESVSA
-843 VRLASDQI
+843 VRLASDQL
-851 RQVAEEDHLETAM
+851 RQSTGEANLDTAIQAS
-864 RANRDKLMSDAEQ
+864 RERLMSDAEQ
-877 AVSLAIPRAQAGK
+877 AVNLAIPRAQQGQVH
-890 IELSEVNLL
+890 LSELTLL
-899 SESVKSGMKLTVIKA
+899 AEAVKSGQRLADVRA
-914 EVARQVTSGELI
+914 EITRQVDSGALI
-926 QLDVV
+926 KLDSIAGV
-931 QGSGNRL
+931 GNRV

-948 KNIIRHIAEGKD
+948 KSIIRHIAEGKD
-960 TVPPLMALT
+960 AVQPLMALT
-969 PASVLK
+969 PASVLS
-975 GLTEGQRM
+975 GLTAGQRE

-1011 AVMSALNTLSES
+1011 AVMGALNTLSES
-1023 VRPEVIG
+1023 VRPQVIG
-1030 LGPTHRAVHEMQD
+1030 LGPTHRAVHEMRE
-1043 AGVNARTLA
+1043 AGVDARTLA
-1052 SFLSETRLAIQ
+1052 SFLSETRQAIQ
-1063 AGESPDFR
+1063 AGETPDFR

-1141 PTLRPAIESII
+1141 PALRPAIESII

-1170 VPRQEGAWVP
+1170 VPRQAGAWVP
-1180 DNSVVEIRKPE
+1180 EKSVMEIRKPE
-1191 KEQEQGAASE
+1191 KEPEQGR
-1201 QTAAQETTTPEQ
+1201 TAALEALKPEQ
-1213 LSLVRTN
+1213 LSPARTD
-1220 IIEAIRDDWMG
+1220 IIAAIRDDWMG

-1241 IVAELNADRHAIND
+1241 IMAELNADRHAINE
-1255 AIHAVRHEKGD
+1255 AIHAARHEKGD

-1285 ALRAVET
+1285 ALRAAET

-1299 VALMNERY
+1299 VAMMNERY
-1307 WMVAEANLQDGV
+1307 WTVAEVNTQDAV
-1319 VTLRNTEG
+1319 VTLRNADG
-1327 ESVLV
+1327 ESVLI

-1339 QDISLFTHRG
+1339 QDISLFTPRE
-1349 LTLSQGDRVRFTRS
+1349 LTVSQGDRVRFTRS

-1385 VRFRQGDQEK
+1385 IRFRQGEQEK
-1395 IVDPQKVIEDRHVDL
+1395 IVDPQAMTEDRHIDL

-1424 RFVIALFGA
+1424 RFAIALTGT
-1433 EGGRKMMASLESL
+1433 EGGRKRMASLEST

-1460 TDNFVT
+1460 TDNLEDWQQQVR
-1466 WSGLAGQSNAG
+1466 QSDGG
-1477 KTAHELLHQD
+1477 KTAHDLLHEK
-1487 SDREALTGN
+1487 SDRESDTCN

-1503 RLDKTALGRRVLSE
+1503 RLDKTALGRRVLAE
-1517 SGLTGESLARFIGAG
+1517 NGLEGETMARFIAAG
-1532 KKYPTPY
+1532 KKYPSPY
-1539 VALPVWTRHGREAGA
+1539 VALPVWTRHGKEAGA
-1554 LLTEIRLEDEGARVV
+1554 LLTEIRIEDDGMRVV
-1569 LGEETRLRGGEDAQ
+1569 LSEESRLRGGEDAQ

-1591 NGQTLVAD
+1591 NGQTLIAD
-1599 STEAALRLAQNNPES
+1599 SADAALRLAQENPES
-1614 GVIIRLHGEDKLLNA
+1614 GVVIRLHGEERLLNA
-1629 ARLTGGRIME
+1629 ARLTGGRITE
-1639 PEDTVQSIRAVAD
+1639 PDELSRALRNVAD
-1652 AENAAK
+1652 AETAAK
-1658 ADDPIGLVPD
+1658 AEDPITLPPD
-1668 EQQKLEEAQ
+1668 EQQKLAEVQE
-1677 DKAARELVEKTRN
+1677 KAARELAEQARRELLSVAPQKDE
-1690 ETLAVMPASDIDKR
+1690 DKR
-1704 DPLLSPDDERR
+1704 DPLLSADDERR
-1715 LREGADRTFRELDD
+1715 LRDGTERESRELDE
-1729 AARAVAADERGTRQQ
+1729 AVREAVAGGRGARQQ

-1755 WVTNPPE
+1755 WVVKMPE
-1762 KAIELE
+1762 KEIELE